1 MKKCMHVLIGLT
13 AALLFAAA
21 MSSCKG
27 AVSQTDAAASAA
39 TSAQDKAAVAK
50 AKAKLEI
57 GYRSGDSKESV
68 TQRLT
73 LPQTVDG
80 CPGITV
86 TWASSEPKA
95 VASDGTVTRS
105 HADKKVT
112 LTATLKKNAE
122 ADKKAFT
129 VTVLKTN
136 AAVQEAE
143 KAKEKL
149 EISYVS
155 GDSKDAVTQD
165 LTLPVTVSGFTG
177 VSVTWQSDNPDILKN
192 DGTVTRPDLDTTVT
206 LTATLEKNGE
216 KTKKTFTVTVKGTAA
231 EWIEEK
237 LKHAGVQPLVIS
249 GTAAE
254 VTLSGSEEV
263 TWTSNQPAVIDVQ
276 GKHDGPC
283 AVTKPT
289 GTASVSVI
297 LTATVT
303 KAGLKKEKS
312 FTVVVYPENSI
323 LDIDKLLTAIA
334 LPAETE
340 TDIPLPKTID
350 GIAET
355 SITWQSDK
363 ADVLSIDKSDGKVTG
378 KITRKEQDE
387 TVGLTAT
394 LSYKGAERQKTF
406 TVTVRRDYDKA
417 AVKNAFEKLGIGYT
431 SGNSESSV
439 TENLE
444 LLENIAG
451 VSITWKSDRP
461 ETVKDDGTVIRPAET
476 DIQVTLTATLTKGQ
490 ATKQKTFTVTVL
502 RDQDKLDVK
511 TAYDKLEIGYKT
523 GDKPDKVTQNLT
535 LPKTVAEAAG
545 VSITWKSDKPETVK
559 DDGTVI
565 RPAET
570 DIQVTLTAT
579 LTKGKAAEQ
588 KAFTVTV
595 LHDQDKLDVKTAY
608 NKLEIGY
615 ETGDSKD
622 AVRHKLTLS
631 KTVAEAAGVAVTWK
645 SNKPETVKDD
655 GTVIR
660 PAEAD
665 IQVTLTATLTK
676 GQATKQKTF
685 TVTVLRDQDIAD
697 LESALNKL
705 KIGYKYQGDS
715 ECWVRGDLMLP
726 DKVDG
731 FTGVA
736 VTWESNNTD
745 IIKND
750 GKVTRPDL
758 DTKVT
763 LTATL
768 KKNKAEIKKPFTVMV
783 VGIAGAQVDQ
793 AFRAATVTPLAI
805 QKSQYQ
811 ITLSGSSEPTLSAL
825 LTWTSSHPDVIGVKG
840 KPSGT
845 YPVTPPAE
853 KTIVTLTAKAEKA
866 GIAKEKNFTVT
877 VFPENSN
884 PSLDEWFD
892 AAIPK
897 EVTTDIDLP
906 ANYDGTS
913 ATAITWTSGNEQAIR
928 IEESPHKAVIMRELR
943 DVPVTLT
950 AKLTYNGETAEKK
963 FTVTVKRV
971 TKITHRGPSREGE
984 LLTAYTFT
992 DAAIMYEWDSKVDKA
1007 DLTYKRGA
1015 YYAFS
1020 DLNLSNHTFTARKT
1034 HKRINDGRWVEIGSA
1049 AYRQDY
1055 MGIIEA
1061 FKQLAQLTKKDS
1073 ISLQDLKAAVSL
1085 AGFTFSEDKEKL
1097 FYGLQNTMGLVTG
1110 EYDAFVTLSPQAQT
1124 EMIKEQIDT
1133 YRKFMAVGYNLA
1145 ETASWDEVLPAWK
1158 GGLENEM
1165 LRTEAKD
1172 TLSFKYRYTLTRTPG
1187 TDTYTFKAS
1196 ALYDS
1201 TKTWFNQCG
1210 KYKSDDDKIK
1220 LAVDN
1225 GYDSFGYNG
1234 ESYKIKLNAEGT
1246 HLEGKAYS
1254 SGQTV
1259 TAAISDNRNGTISVT
1274 VEGVP
1279 YVLSFSSYQI
1289 SD

>member
-27 AVSQTDAAASAA
+27 AVSQTDAAASAD

-86 TWASSEPKA
+86 TWESSEPKA

-165 LTLPVTVSGFTG
+165 LTLPAAVSGFT
-177 VSVTWQSDNPDILKN
+177 
-192 DGTVTRPDLDTTVT
+192 
-206 LTATLEKNGE
+206 
-216 KTKKTFTVTVKGTAA
+216 
-231 EWIEEK
+231 
-237 LKHAGVQPLVIS
+237 
-249 GTAAE
+249 
-254 VTLSGSEEV
+254 
-263 TWTSNQPAVIDVQ
+263 
-276 GKHDGPC
+276 
-283 AVTKPT
+283 
-289 GTASVSVI
+289 
-297 LTATVT
+297 
-303 KAGLKKEKS
+303 
-312 FTVVVYPENSI
+312 
-323 LDIDKLLTAIA
+323 
-334 LPAETE
+334 
-340 TDIPLPKTID
+340 
-350 GIAET
+350 
-355 SITWQSDK
+355 
-363 ADVLSIDKSDGKVTG
+363 
-378 KITRKEQDE
+378 
-387 TVGLTAT
+387 
-394 LSYKGAERQKTF
+394 
-406 TVTVRRDYDKA
+406 
-417 AVKNAFEKLGIGYT
+417 
-431 SGNSESSV
+431 
-439 TENLE
+439 
-444 LLENIAG
+444 
-451 VSITWKSDRP
+451 
-461 ETVKDDGTVIRPAET
+461 
-476 DIQVTLTATLTKGQ
+476 
-490 ATKQKTFTVTVL
+490 
-502 RDQDKLDVK
+502 
-511 TAYDKLEIGYKT
+511 
-523 GDKPDKVTQNLT
+523 
-535 LPKTVAEAAG
+535 G

-622 AVRHKLTLS
+622 AVRHKLTLP
-631 KTVAEAAGVAVTWK
+631 KTVAEAAGVSITWQ
-645 SNKPETVKDD
+645 SDKPETVKDD

-676 GQATKQKTF
+676 GQVTKQKTF

-697 LESALNKL
+697 LESALKKL
-705 KIGYKYQGDS
+705 KIGYNQDDRERCVK
-715 ECWVRGDLMLP
+715 GDLMLP

-768 KKNKAEIKKPFTVMV
+768 KKNKAEIKKPFTVKV
-783 VGIAGAQVDQ
+783 VGIARQQVDQ

-805 QKSQYQ
+805 QKSHSLYQ

-825 LTWTSSHPDVIGVKG
+825 LTWTSSHPAVIDVKG

-913 ATAITWTSGNEQAIR
+913 ATAITWTSSNDAALKVQGSKGCIMPDLVDQ
-928 IEESPHKAVIMRELR
+928 PVI
-943 DVPVTLT
+943 LT
-950 AKLTYNGETAEKK
+950 AKLTYNSKAIEKHISI
-963 FTVTVKRV
+963 TVKRLTRMENSFTNGDGHFISDIIDFPDNEIV
-971 TKITHRGPSREGE
+971 ITKEVRNGNTGE
-984 LLTAYTFT
+984 TKK
-992 DAAIMYEWDSKVDKA
+992 S
-1007 DLTYKRGA
+1007 GA
-1015 YYAFS
+1015 RFSYS
-1020 DLNLSNHTFTARKT
+1020 DLDIPHKRFKVKGTHLLSNNGT
-1034 HKRINDGRWVEIGSA
+1034 WVAIGSA
-1049 AYRQDY
+1049 EHRQVLEAQLEEGAPYRKLDKLFNRPRITLRDFDGLFSRPQESEQKLFDIMHEWHPLSVSSY
-1055 MGIIEA
+1055 NA
-1061 FKQLAQLTKKDS
+1061 FKKLSETEQTGVLKKWLDG
-1073 ISLQDLKAAVSL
+1073 VR
-1085 AGFTFSEDKEKL
+1085 
-1097 FYGLQNTMGLVTG
+1097 
-1110 EYDAFVTLSPQAQT
+1110 
-1124 EMIKEQIDT
+1124 KEQ
-1133 YRKFMAVGYNLA
+1133 ALA
-1145 ETASWDEVLPAWK
+1145 ESLPETASWEDILLIEVDDRLNKEKQKASPK
-1158 GGLENEM
+1158 IYEYKIEGSNGSY
-1165 LRTEAKD
+1165 RFEA
-1172 TLSFKYRYTLTRTPG
+1172 
-1187 TDTYTFKAS
+1187 YTFYEKG
-1196 ALYDS
+1196 
-1201 TKTWFNQCG
+1201 KKWFEHGHYSGN
-1210 KYKSDDDKIK
+1210 
-1220 LAVDN
+1220 DN
-1225 GYDSFGYNG
+1225 GKEIWFENHSLTFSYDKKLYVG
-1234 ESYKIKLNAEGT
+1234 KLNSDGT
-1246 HLEGKAYS
+1246 QFTGTGKKADGS
-1254 SGQTV
+1254 SESITV
-1259 TAAISDNRNGTISVT
+1259 TITDNQNGTITIQVNGHT
-1274 VEGVP
+1274 HTLNFQGNRLEAG
-1279 YVLSFSSYQI
+1279 Y
-1289 SD
+1289 

>member
-27 AVSQTDAAASAA
+27 AVSQTDAAASAD

-86 TWASSEPKA
+86 TWESSEPKA

-112 LTATLKKNAE
+112 LTATLKKNA
-122 ADKKAFT
+122 ATDKKAFT

-165 LTLPVTVSGFTG
+165 LTLPATVSGFTG
-177 VSVTWQSDNPDILKN
+177 VSITWKSDKPETVKD
-192 DGTVTRPDLDTTVT
+192 DGTVIRPDLDTTVT

-237 LKHAGVQPLVIS
+237 LKNAGVQPLVIS

-276 GKHDGPC
+276 GKHEGTC

-334 LPAETE
+334 LLAETE

-363 ADVLSIDKSDGKVTG
+363 ADVLSIIDTSDGKVTG

-444 LLENIAG
+444 L
-451 VSITWKSDRP
+451 P
-461 ETVKDDGTVIRPAET
+461 ETI
-476 DIQVTLTATLTKGQ
+476 
-490 ATKQKTFTVTVL
+490 
-502 RDQDKLDVK
+502 
-511 TAYDKLEIGYKT
+511 
-523 GDKPDKVTQNLT
+523 
-535 LPKTVAEAAG
+535 AG

-565 RPAET
+565 RPVEA

-579 LTKGKAAEQ
+579 LTKGQATKQ
-588 KAFTVTV
+588 KVFTVTV

-631 KTVAEAAGVAVTWK
+631 KTVAEAAGVSITWK

-655 GTVIR
+655 GTVI
-660 PAEAD
+660 
-665 IQVTLTATLTK
+665 
-676 GQATKQKTF
+676 
-685 TVTVLRDQDIAD
+685 
-697 LESALNKL
+697 
-705 KIGYKYQGDS
+705 
-715 ECWVRGDLMLP
+715 
-726 DKVDG
+726 
-731 FTGVA
+731 
-736 VTWESNNTD
+736 
-745 IIKND
+745 
-750 GKVTRPDL
+750 RPDL

-768 KKNKAEIKKPFTVMV
+768 KKNKAEIKKPFTVRV
-783 VGIAGAQVDQ
+783 VGIAGEQVDQ
-793 AFRAATVTPLAI
+793 AFRAATVTPLVI
-805 QKSQYQ
+805 QKSHSLYQ

-825 LTWTSSHPDVIGVKG
+825 LTWTSSHPAVIGVKG

-884 PSLDEWFD
+884 PSLDDWFD

-906 ANYDGTS
+906 ENYDGTS
-913 ATAITWTSGNEQAIR
+913 ATAITWTSSNDAALKVQG
-928 IEESPHKAVIMRELR
+928 SKGCIMPDLV
-943 DVPVTLT
+943 DQPVTLT
-950 AKLTYNGETAEKK
+950 AKLTYNSRSITKEISI
-963 FTVTVKRV
+963 TVKR
-971 TKITHRGPSREGE
+971 
-984 LLTAYTFT
+984 LTRMENSFTNGNGHFISDIIDFT
-992 DAAIMYEWDSKVDKA
+992 DNEITITKEIQNGNTGETKKSGARFSYTDLDIPHKRFKA
-1007 DLTYKRGA
+1007 KGTHL
-1015 YYAFS
+1015 
-1020 DLNLSNHTFTARKT
+1020 LSN
-1034 HKRINDGRWVEIGSA
+1034 DGTWVAIGSA
-1049 AYRQDY
+1049 EHRQVLGARQEEGVPYRK
-1055 MGIIEA
+1055 
-1061 FKQLAQLTKKDS
+1061 F
-1073 ISLQDLKAAVSL
+1073 
-1085 AGFTFSEDKEKL
+1085 EKL
-1097 FYGLQNTMGLVTG
+1097 FNRPRITLRDFDGLFSRPQESEQKLFDIMHEWHPLSVSSYNAFKKLSETEQTG
-1110 EYDAFVTLSPQAQT
+1110 VLKKWIDGVR
-1124 EMIKEQIDT
+1124 KEQ
-1133 YRKFMAVGYNLA
+1133 ALA
-1145 ETASWDEVLPAWK
+1145 DSLPETASWEDI
-1158 GGLENEM
+1158 
-1165 LRTEAKD
+1165 LRKALDDWFNHDKQKASPKIYEYKIRGSNGSYKFEA
-1172 TLSFKYRYTLTRTPG
+1172 
-1187 TDTYTFKAS
+1187 YTFYEKG
-1196 ALYDS
+1196 
-1201 TKTWFNQCG
+1201 KKWFEYGHYVGN
-1210 KYKSDDDKIK
+1210 
-1220 LAVDN
+1220 DN
-1225 GYDSFGYNG
+1225 GKEIWFEENHGLKFSYDKKLYLG
-1234 ESYKIKLNAEGT
+1234 KLNSDGT
-1246 HLEGKAYS
+1246 QFTGTGKKADGS
-1254 SGQTV
+1254 SESITV
-1259 TAAISDNRNGTISVT
+1259 TITDNQDGTITIRVNGHT
-1274 VEGVP
+1274 HTLKFQGNELKAG
-1279 YVLSFSSYQI
+1279 Y
-1289 SD
+1289 

>member
-27 AVSQTDAAASAA
+27 AVSQTDVTAPAD
-39 TSAQDKAAVAK
+39 TLAQDKAAVAK

-86 TWASSEPKA
+86 TWESSEPKA

-165 LTLPVTVSGFTG
+165 LTLPATVSGFTD
-177 VSVTWQSDNPDILKN
+177 VSITWKSDKPETVKD

-237 LKHAGVQPLVIS
+237 LKNAGVQPLVIS

-254 VTLSGSEEV
+254 VTLSGSQEV

-276 GKHDGPC
+276 GKHEGTC

-363 ADVLSIDKSDGKVTG
+363 ADVLSIIDTSDGKVTG

-444 LLENIAG
+444 LPETIAG
-451 VSITWKSDRP
+451 VSITWKSNKP

-502 RDQDKLDVK
+502 RDQD
-511 TAYDKLEIGYKT
+511 
-523 GDKPDKVTQNLT
+523 
-535 LPKTVAEAAG
+535 
-545 VSITWKSDKPETVK
+545 
-559 DDGTVI
+559 
-565 RPAET
+565 
-570 DIQVTLTAT
+570 
-579 LTKGKAAEQ
+579 
-588 KAFTVTV
+588 
-595 LHDQDKLDVKTAY
+595 
-608 NKLEIGY
+608 
-615 ETGDSKD
+615 
-622 AVRHKLTLS
+622 
-631 KTVAEAAGVAVTWK
+631 
-645 SNKPETVKDD
+645 
-655 GTVIR
+655 
-660 PAEAD
+660 
-665 IQVTLTATLTK
+665 
-676 GQATKQKTF
+676 
-685 TVTVLRDQDIAD
+685 IAD
-697 LESALNKL
+697 LESALKKL
-705 KIGYKYQGDS
+705 KIGYKYQWDRES
-715 ECWVRGDLMLP
+715 CVTGDLMLP

-768 KKNKAEIKKPFTVMV
+768 KKNKAEIKKPFTVKV
-783 VGIAGAQVDQ
+783 VGIAGEQVDQ

-805 QKSQYQ
+805 QKSPYQ
-811 ITLSGSSEPTLSAL
+811 ITLSGSSDPTLSAL
-825 LTWTSSHPDVIGVKG
+825 LTWTSSHPAVIGVKG

-913 ATAITWTSGNEQAIR
+913 ATAITWTSSNDAALKVQGSKGCIMPDLVDQ
-928 IEESPHKAVIMRELR
+928 PVI
-943 DVPVTLT
+943 LT
-950 AKLTYNGETAEKK
+950 AKLTYNSKAIEKHISI
-963 FTVTVKRV
+963 TVKR
-971 TKITHRGPSREGE
+971 
-984 LLTAYTFT
+984 LTRMENSFTNGDGHFISDIIDFT
-992 DAAIMYEWDSKVDKA
+992 DNEITITKEIQDGNTGEPKKFSTRFSYTDLDIPHKRFKA
-1007 DLTYKRGA
+1007 KGTHL
-1015 YYAFS
+1015 
-1020 DLNLSNHTFTARKT
+1020 LSNNGT
-1034 HKRINDGRWVEIGSA
+1034 WVAIGSA
-1049 AYRQDY
+1049 EHRQVLGAQLEEGAPYRKLDKLFNRPRITLRDFDGLFSRPQESEQKLFDIMHEWHPLSVSSY
-1055 MGIIEA
+1055 NA
-1061 FKQLAQLTKKDS
+1061 FKKLSETEQTGVLKKWLDG
-1073 ISLQDLKAAVSL
+1073 VR
-1085 AGFTFSEDKEKL
+1085 
-1097 FYGLQNTMGLVTG
+1097 
-1110 EYDAFVTLSPQAQT
+1110 
-1124 EMIKEQIDT
+1124 KEQ
-1133 YRKFMAVGYNLA
+1133 ALA
-1145 ETASWDEVLPAWK
+1145 ESLPETASWEDILLKEVDDRLNREKQKASPK
-1158 GGLENEM
+1158 IYEYKIEGSNGSY
-1165 LRTEAKD
+1165 RFEA
-1172 TLSFKYRYTLTRTPG
+1172 
-1187 TDTYTFKAS
+1187 YTFYEKG
-1196 ALYDS
+1196 
-1201 TKTWFNQCG
+1201 KKWFEHGHYSGN
-1210 KYKSDDDKIK
+1210 
-1220 LAVDN
+1220 DN
-1225 GYDSFGYNG
+1225 GKEIWFENHGLTFSYDKKLYVG
-1234 ESYKIKLNAEGT
+1234 KLNSDGT
-1246 HLEGKAYS
+1246 QFTGTGRKADDS
-1254 SGQTV
+1254 SESITV
-1259 TAAISDNRNGTISVT
+1259 TITDNQNGTISIQVNGHT
-1274 VEGVP
+1274 HTLNFQGNRLEAG
-1279 YVLSFSSYQI
+1279 Y
-1289 SD
+1289 

>member
-27 AVSQTDAAASAA
+27 AVSQTDAAASADI
-39 TSAQDKAAVAK
+39 SAQDKAAVAK

-86 TWASSEPKA
+86 TWESSEPKA

-165 LTLPVTVSGFTG
+165 LTLPATVSGFTD
-177 VSVTWQSDNPDILKN
+177 VSITWKSDKPETVKD
-192 DGTVTRPDLDTTVT
+192 DGTVIRPDLDTTVT

-237 LKHAGVQPLVIS
+237 LKNAGVQPLVIS

-276 GKHDGPC
+276 GKHEGTC

-312 FTVVVYPENSI
+312 FTVVVYPENST

-363 ADVLSIDKSDGKVTG
+363 ADVLSIDTSGSEVTG

-387 TVGLTAT
+387 TVRLTAT

-444 LLENIAG
+444 LLENIDG
-451 VSITWKSDRP
+451 VAVTWKS
-461 ETVKDDGTVIRPAET
+461 
-476 DIQVTLTATLTKGQ
+476 
-490 ATKQKTFTVTVL
+490 
-502 RDQDKLDVK
+502 
-511 TAYDKLEIGYKT
+511 
-523 GDKPDKVTQNLT
+523 N
-535 LPKTVAEAAG
+535 
-545 VSITWKSDKPETVK
+545 KPETVK

-615 ETGDSKD
+615 KTGDKPD
-622 AVRHKLTLS
+622 KVTQNLTLP
-631 KTVAEAAGVAVTWK
+631 KIVAEAAGVSITWK

-660 PAEAD
+660 PAETD

-697 LESALNKL
+697 LESALKKL
-705 KIGYKYQGDS
+705 KIGYKNQWDS
-715 ECWVRGDLMLP
+715 ERWVTGDLMLP

-768 KKNKAEIKKPFTVMV
+768 KKNKAEIKKPFTVRV
-783 VGIAGAQVDQ
+783 VGIAGEQVDQ
-793 AFRAATVTPLAI
+793 AFRAATVTPLVI
-805 QKSQYQ
+805 QKSPYQ
-811 ITLSGSSEPTLSAL
+811 ITLSGSSDPTLSAL
-825 LTWTSSHPDVIGVKG
+825 LTWTSSHPAVIGVKG

-845 YPVTPPAE
+845 YPVTSPAE

-971 TKITHRGPSREGE
+971 TKITHRGPSKEGE

-992 DAAIMYEWDSKVDKA
+992 DAAIMYEYDSKVDKT

-1020 DLNLSNHTFTARKT
+1020 DLDLSKHTFTAHKT

-1055 MGIIEA
+1055 MGIIEG
-1061 FKQLAQLTKKDS
+1061 FKQLAQLTKKDN

-1085 AGFTFSEDKEKL
+1085 IGFTFSEDKEKL

-1124 EMIKEQIDT
+1124 EMIKEQIDR
-1133 YRKFMAVGYNLA
+1133 YRKFMAGEYNLA

-1158 GGLENEM
+1158 GDLENKM

-1187 TDTYTFKAS
+1187 TDTYTFNAF

-1210 KYKSDDDKIK
+1210 KYKSDDGKIK

-1234 ESYKIKLNAEGT
+1234 KSYKIKLNAEGT

-1259 TAAISDNRNGTISVT
+1259 TAAIRDNRDGTISVT
-1274 VEGVP
+1274 VEGVI
-1279 YVLSFSSYQI
+1279 YELSFSSYQI
-1289 SD
+1289 

>member
-1 MKKCMHVLIGLT
+1 M
-13 AALLFAAA
+13 
-21 MSSCKG
+21 
-27 AVSQTDAAASAA
+27 
-39 TSAQDKAAVAK
+39 
-50 AKAKLEI
+50 
-57 GYRSGDSKESV
+57 
-68 TQRLT
+68 
-73 LPQTVDG
+73 
-80 CPGITV
+80 
-86 TWASSEPKA
+86 
-95 VASDGTVTRS
+95 
-105 HADKKVT
+105 
-112 LTATLKKNAE
+112 
-122 ADKKAFT
+122 
-129 VTVLKTN
+129 
-136 AAVQEAE
+136 
-143 KAKEKL
+143 
-149 EISYVS
+149 
-155 GDSKDAVTQD
+155 
-165 LTLPVTVSGFTG
+165 
-177 VSVTWQSDNPDILKN
+177 
-192 DGTVTRPDLDTTVT
+192 
-206 LTATLEKNGE
+206 
-216 KTKKTFTVTVKGTAA
+216 
-231 EWIEEK
+231 
-237 LKHAGVQPLVIS
+237 
-249 GTAAE
+249 
-254 VTLSGSEEV
+254 
-263 TWTSNQPAVIDVQ
+263 
-276 GKHDGPC
+276 
-283 AVTKPT
+283 
-289 GTASVSVI
+289 
-297 LTATVT
+297 
-303 KAGLKKEKS
+303 
-312 FTVVVYPENSI
+312 
-323 LDIDKLLTAIA
+323 
-334 LPAETE
+334 
-340 TDIPLPKTID
+340 
-350 GIAET
+350 
-355 SITWQSDK
+355 
-363 ADVLSIDKSDGKVTG
+363 
-378 KITRKEQDE
+378 
-387 TVGLTAT
+387 
-394 LSYKGAERQKTF
+394 
-406 TVTVRRDYDKA
+406 RRDYDKA

-444 LLENIAG
+444 LPETIAG
-451 VSITWKSDRP
+451 VSI
-461 ETVKDDGTVIRPAET
+461 
-476 DIQVTLTATLTKGQ
+476 
-490 ATKQKTFTVTVL
+490 
-502 RDQDKLDVK
+502 
-511 TAYDKLEIGYKT
+511 
-523 GDKPDKVTQNLT
+523 
-535 LPKTVAEAAG
+535 
-545 VSITWKSDKPETVK
+545 
-559 DDGTVI
+559 
-565 RPAET
+565 
-570 DIQVTLTAT
+570 
-579 LTKGKAAEQ
+579 
-588 KAFTVTV
+588 
-595 LHDQDKLDVKTAY
+595 
-608 NKLEIGY
+608 
-615 ETGDSKD
+615 
-622 AVRHKLTLS
+622 
-631 KTVAEAAGVAVTWK
+631 TWK

-676 GQATKQKTF
+676 GQVTKQKTF

-697 LESALNKL
+697 LESALKKL

-715 ECWVRGDLMLP
+715 EHRVTGDLMLP
-726 DKVDG
+726 DNVDG

-768 KKNKAEIKKPFTVMV
+768 KKNKAEIKKPFTVKV
-783 VGIAGAQVDQ
+783 VGIARQQVDQ

-805 QKSQYQ
+805 QKSLYQ

-825 LTWTSSHPDVIGVKG
+825 LTWTSSHPAVIDVKG
-840 KPSGT
+840 KPSDT

-913 ATAITWTSGNEQAIR
+913 ATAITWTSSNDAALKVQKSKGCIMPDLVDQ
-928 IEESPHKAVIMRELR
+928 PVI
-943 DVPVTLT
+943 LT

-971 TKITHRGPSREGE
+971 TKITHRGPSKEGE

-992 DAAIMYEWDSKVDKA
+992 DAAIMYEHDSKVDKA
-1007 DLTYKRGA
+1007 DLTYKSGA

-1034 HKRINDGRWVEIGSA
+1034 HERINDGRWVEIGSA

-1055 MGIIEA
+1055 MGIIEG
-1061 FKQLAQLTKKDS
+1061 FKQLAQLTKKDN

-1085 AGFTFSEDKEKL
+1085 IGFTFSEDKEKL

-1187 TDTYTFKAS
+1187 TDTYTFNAS

-1210 KYKSDDDKIK
+1210 KYKSDDGKIE

-1225 GYDSFGYNG
+1225 GYNSFTYNDKR
-1234 ESYKIKLNAEGT
+1234 YKIKLNAEGT

-1279 YVLSFSSYQI
+1279 YVLSFSSYKI

>member
-1 MKKCMHVLIGLT
+1 MHVLIGLT

-27 AVSQTDAAASAA
+27 AVSQTDAAASAD

-86 TWASSEPKA
+86 TWESSEPKA

-112 LTATLKKNAE
+112 LTATLKKNA
-122 ADKKAFT
+122 ATDKKAFT

-136 AAVQEAE
+136 ADVQEVE

-149 EISYVS
+149 EISYGH
-155 GDSKDAVTQD
+155 GDSKDTVTQN
-165 LTLPVTVSGFTG
+165 LTLPAAVSGFTG
-177 VSVTWQSDNPDILKN
+177 VSITWQSDNPDILQNNGK
-192 DGTVTRPDLDTTVT
+192 VTRPDMDTTIT

-237 LKHAGVQPLVIS
+237 LKNAGVQPLVIS

-276 GKHDGPC
+276 GKHEGTC

-363 ADVLSIDKSDGKVTG
+363 ADVLSIIDTSDGKVTG

-444 LLENIAG
+444 LPETIAG
-451 VSITWKSDRP
+451 VSITWKSDKP
-461 ETVKDDGTVIRPAET
+461 ETVKDDGTVIRPVEA

-490 ATKQKTFTVTVL
+490 ATKQKVFTVTVL
-502 RDQDKLDVK
+502 HDQDKLDVK
-511 TAYDKLEIGYKT
+511 TAYNKLEIGYKT

-579 LTKGKAAEQ
+579 LTKG
-588 KAFTVTV
+588 
-595 LHDQDKLDVKTAY
+595 
-608 NKLEIGY
+608 
-615 ETGDSKD
+615 
-622 AVRHKLTLS
+622 
-631 KTVAEAAGVAVTWK
+631 
-645 SNKPETVKDD
+645 
-655 GTVIR
+655 
-660 PAEAD
+660 
-665 IQVTLTATLTK
+665 
-676 GQATKQKTF
+676 QATKQKTF

-697 LESALNKL
+697 LESALKKL
-705 KIGYKYQGDS
+705 KIGYNQGDK
-715 ECWVRGDLMLP
+715 ERCVTGDLMLP

-768 KKNKAEIKKPFTVMV
+768 KKNKAEIKKPFTVRV
-783 VGIAGAQVDQ
+783 VGIAGEQVDQ
-793 AFRAATVTPLAI
+793 AFRAATVTPLVI
-805 QKSQYQ
+805 QKSHSLYQ

-825 LTWTSSHPDVIGVKG
+825 LTWTSSHPAVIGVKG

-884 PSLDEWFD
+884 PSLDDWFD

-906 ANYDGTS
+906 ENYDGTS
-913 ATAITWTSGNEQAIR
+913 ATAITWTSSNDAALKVQG
-928 IEESPHKAVIMRELR
+928 SKGCIMPDLV
-943 DVPVTLT
+943 DQPVTLT
-950 AKLTYNGETAEKK
+950 AKLTYNSQSITKEISI
-963 FTVTVKRV
+963 TVKR
-971 TKITHRGPSREGE
+971 
-984 LLTAYTFT
+984 LTRMENSFTNGNGHFISDIIDFT
-992 DAAIMYEWDSKVDKA
+992 DNEITITKEIQNGNTGETKKSGARFSYTDLDIPHKRFKA
-1007 DLTYKRGA
+1007 KGTHL
-1015 YYAFS
+1015 
-1020 DLNLSNHTFTARKT
+1020 LSN
-1034 HKRINDGRWVEIGSA
+1034 DGTWVAIGSA
-1049 AYRQDY
+1049 EHRQVLGARQEEGVPYRK
-1055 MGIIEA
+1055 
-1061 FKQLAQLTKKDS
+1061 F
-1073 ISLQDLKAAVSL
+1073 
-1085 AGFTFSEDKEKL
+1085 EKL
-1097 FYGLQNTMGLVTG
+1097 FNRPRITLRDFDGLFSRPQESEQKLFDIMHEWHPLSVSSYNAFKKLSETEQTG
-1110 EYDAFVTLSPQAQT
+1110 VLKKWIDGVR
-1124 EMIKEQIDT
+1124 KEQ
-1133 YRKFMAVGYNLA
+1133 ALA
-1145 ETASWDEVLPAWK
+1145 DSLPETASWEDI
-1158 GGLENEM
+1158 
-1165 LRTEAKD
+1165 LRKALDDWFNHDKQKASPKIYEYKIRGSNGSYKFEA
-1172 TLSFKYRYTLTRTPG
+1172 
-1187 TDTYTFKAS
+1187 YTFYEKG
-1196 ALYDS
+1196 
-1201 TKTWFNQCG
+1201 KKWFEYGHYVGN
-1210 KYKSDDDKIK
+1210 
-1220 LAVDN
+1220 DN
-1225 GYDSFGYNG
+1225 GKEIWFEENHGLKFSYDKKLYLG
-1234 ESYKIKLNAEGT
+1234 KLNSDGT
-1246 HLEGKAYS
+1246 QFTGTGKKADGS
-1254 SGQTV
+1254 SESITV
-1259 TAAISDNRNGTISVT
+1259 TITDNQDGTITIRVNGHT
-1274 VEGVP
+1274 HTLKFQGNELKAG
-1279 YVLSFSSYQI
+1279 Y
-1289 SD
+1289 

>member
-27 AVSQTDAAASAA
+27 AVSQTDAAASAD

-112 LTATLKKNAE
+112 LTAILKKNAE

-165 LTLPVTVSGFTG
+165 LTLPAAVSGFTD
-177 VSVTWQSDNPDILKN
+177 VSITWKSDKPETVKD
-192 DGTVTRPDLDTTVT
+192 DGTVIRPDLDTTVT

-237 LKHAGVQPLVIS
+237 LKNAGVQPLVIS

-276 GKHDGPC
+276 GKHEGTC

-312 FTVVVYPENSI
+312 FTVVVYPENST

-363 ADVLSIDKSDGKVTG
+363 ADVLSIDTSDGKVTG

-451 VSITWKSDRP
+451 VSITWKSDKP
-461 ETVKDDGTVIRPAET
+461 ETVKDDGTVIRSAET

-490 ATKQKTFTVTVL
+490 ATKQKIFTVTVL
-502 RDQDKLDVK
+502 RDQDRADVK
-511 TAYDKLEIGYKT
+511 TAYNKLEIGYKT
-523 GDKPDKVTQNLT
+523 GDKSDKVTQNLT

-565 RPAET
+565 RP
-570 DIQVTLTAT
+570 V
-579 LTKGKAAEQ
+579 
-588 KAFTVTV
+588 
-595 LHDQDKLDVKTAY
+595 
-608 NKLEIGY
+608 
-615 ETGDSKD
+615 
-622 AVRHKLTLS
+622 
-631 KTVAEAAGVAVTWK
+631 
-645 SNKPETVKDD
+645 
-655 GTVIR
+655 
-660 PAEAD
+660 EAD

-697 LESALNKL
+697 LESALKKL
-705 KIGYKYQGDS
+705 KIGYKNQWDN
-715 ECWVRGDLMLP
+715 ERLVRGDLILP

-768 KKNKAEIKKPFTVMV
+768 KKNKAEIKKPFTVKV
-783 VGIAGAQVDQ
+783 IGFAKEQVED
-793 AFRAATVTPLAI
+793 ALSAATVTPLVI
-805 QKSQYQ
+805 QKSHSLYQ

-825 LTWTSSHPDVIGVKG
+825 LTWTSSHPAVIDVKG

-845 YPVTPPAE
+845 YPVTSPAK

-913 ATAITWTSGNEQAIR
+913 ATAITWTSSNDAALKVQ
-928 IEESPHKAVIMRELR
+928 ESKGCIMPDLV
-943 DVPVTLT
+943 DQPVTLT
-950 AKLTYNGETAEKK
+950 AKLTYNSQDIAKPISI
-963 FTVTVKRV
+963 TVKR
-971 TKITHRGPSREGE
+971 
-984 LLTAYTFT
+984 LTRLEYSGTNGDGHFISDIIDFT
-992 DAAIMYEWDSKVDKA
+992 DNEITITKEIQDGNTGESEKFSTRFSYTDLDIPHKRFKA
-1007 DLTYKRGA
+1007 KGTHL
-1015 YYAFS
+1015 
-1020 DLNLSNHTFTARKT
+1020 LSNNGT
-1034 HKRINDGRWVEIGSA
+1034 WVAIGSA
-1049 AYRQDY
+1049 EHRQVLGARQEEGVPYRK
-1055 MGIIEA
+1055 
-1061 FKQLAQLTKKDS
+1061 F
-1073 ISLQDLKAAVSL
+1073 
-1085 AGFTFSEDKEKL
+1085 EKL
-1097 FYGLQNTMGLVTG
+1097 FNRPRITLRDFDGLFSRPQESEQKLFDIMHEWHPLSVSSYNAFKKLSETEQTG
-1110 EYDAFVTLSPQAQT
+1110 VLKKWIDGVR
-1124 EMIKEQIDT
+1124 KEQ
-1133 YRKFMAVGYNLA
+1133 ALA
-1145 ETASWDEVLPAWK
+1145 DSLPETASWEDI
-1158 GGLENEM
+1158 
-1165 LRTEAKD
+1165 LRKALDDWFNHDKQKASPKIYEYKIRGSNGSYKFEA
-1172 TLSFKYRYTLTRTPG
+1172 
-1187 TDTYTFKAS
+1187 YTFYEKG
-1196 ALYDS
+1196 
-1201 TKTWFNQCG
+1201 KKWFEYGHYVGN
-1210 KYKSDDDKIK
+1210 
-1220 LAVDN
+1220 DN
-1225 GYDSFGYNG
+1225 GKEIWFEENHGLIFSYDNKRYFG
-1234 ESYKIKLNAEGT
+1234 KLNSDGT
-1246 HLEGKAYS
+1246 EFTGKKYGS
-1254 SGQTV
+1254 SESITV
-1259 TAAISDNRNGTISVT
+1259 TITDNQNGTISIQVNGHT
-1274 VEGVP
+1274 HTLNFQGNRLEAG
-1279 YVLSFSSYQI
+1279 Y
-1289 SD
+1289 

>member
-27 AVSQTDAAASAA
+27 AVSQTDAAASAD

-86 TWASSEPKA
+86 TWESSEPKA

-105 HADKKVT
+105 HADKEVT
-112 LTATLKKNAE
+112 LTATLKKNA
-122 ADKKAFT
+122 ATDKKAFT

-136 AAVQEAE
+136 AAVQEVE

-155 GDSKDAVTQD
+155 GDSKDTVTQN
-165 LTLPVTVSGFTG
+165 LTLPAAVSGFTD
-177 VSVTWQSDNPDILKN
+177 VSITWKSDKPETVKD
-192 DGTVTRPDLDTTVT
+192 DGTVTRPDMDTTVT

-276 GKHDGPC
+276 GKHEGTC

-363 ADVLSIDKSDGKVTG
+363 ADVLSIIDTSDGKVTG

-444 LLENIAG
+444 LPETIAG
-451 VSITWKSDRP
+451 VSITWKSNKP
-461 ETVKDDGTVIRPAET
+461 ETVKDDGTVIRPVEA

-490 ATKQKTFTVTVL
+490 VTKQKV
-502 RDQDKLDVK
+502 
-511 TAYDKLEIGYKT
+511 
-523 GDKPDKVTQNLT
+523 
-535 LPKTVAEAAG
+535 
-545 VSITWKSDKPETVK
+545 
-559 DDGTVI
+559 
-565 RPAET
+565 
-570 DIQVTLTAT
+570 
-579 LTKGKAAEQ
+579 
-588 KAFTVTV
+588 FTVTV

-615 ETGDSKD
+615 KTGDSKD

-631 KTVAEAAGVAVTWK
+631 KTVAEAAGVSITWK

-676 GQATKQKTF
+676 GQVTKQKTF

-697 LESALNKL
+697 LESALKKL
-705 KIGYKYQGDS
+705 KIGYNQDDRERCVK
-715 ECWVRGDLMLP
+715 GDLMLP

-768 KKNKAEIKKPFTVMV
+768 KKNKAEIKKPFTVKV
-783 VGIAGAQVDQ
+783 VGIAGEQVDQ

-805 QKSQYQ
+805 QKSLYQ
-811 ITLSGSSEPTLSAL
+811 ITLSGSREPTLSAL
-825 LTWTSSHPDVIGVKG
+825 LTWTSSHPAVIGVKG

-913 ATAITWTSGNEQAIR
+913 ATAITWTSSNGAALNVQGSKGLIT
-928 IEESPHKAVIMRELR
+928 PDLVDQPVI
-943 DVPVTLT
+943 LT
-950 AKLTYNGETAEKK
+950 AKLTYNSQAIEKPISI
-963 FTVTVKRV
+963 TVKRLTRLENSFKNGDGNIIDFPDNEIV
-971 TKITHRGPSREGE
+971 MTKEIQDGNTGE
-984 LLTAYTFT
+984 TKK
-992 DAAIMYEWDSKVDKA
+992 I
-1007 DLTYKRGA
+1007 GA
-1015 YYAFS
+1015 RFSYS
-1020 DLNLSNHTFTARKT
+1020 DLDIPHKRFKVKGTHLLSNNGT
-1034 HKRINDGRWVEIGSA
+1034 WVAIGSA
-1049 AYRQDY
+1049 EHRQVL
-1055 MGIIEA
+1055 E
-1061 FKQLAQLTKKDS
+1061 AQLEERIPYRK
-1073 ISLQDLKAAVSL
+1073 
-1085 AGFTFSEDKEKL
+1085 FEKL
-1097 FYGLQNTMGLVTG
+1097 FNRPRITLRDFGAAFDKPLSTG
-1110 EYDAFVTLSPQAQT
+1110 EQELFDILLNWHPLSVSSYTAFKKLSETEQT
-1124 EMIKEQIDT
+1124 GVLKKWIDGVRKEQ
-1133 YRKFMAVGYNLA
+1133 ALA
-1145 ETASWDEVLPAWK
+1145 ESLPETASWEDILRK
-1158 GGLENEM
+1158 GVDDRLNKE
-1165 LRTEAKD
+1165 KQ
-1172 TLSFKYRYTLTRTPG
+1172 
-1187 TDTYTFKAS
+1187 KAS
-1196 ALYDS
+1196 PKIYEYKIEGSNGSYEFEAY
-1201 TKTWFNQCG
+1201 TVYENGKKWFEHGHYYN
-1210 KYKSDDDKIK
+1210 K
-1220 LAVDN
+1220 DN
-1225 GYDSFGYNG
+1225 GKAIWFDNYGLTFSYDKMLYVG
-1234 ESYKIKLNAEGT
+1234 KLNSDGT
-1246 HLEGKAYS
+1246 QFTGTGRKADDS
-1254 SGQTV
+1254 SESITV
-1259 TAAISDNRNGTISVT
+1259 TITDNQNGTISIQVNGHT
-1274 VEGVP
+1274 HTLNFQGNRLEAG
-1279 YVLSFSSYQI
+1279 YGLEI
-1289 SD
+1289 G

>member
-27 AVSQTDAAASAA
+27 AVSQTDAAASAD

-86 TWASSEPKA
+86 TWESSEPKA

-112 LTATLKKNAE
+112 LTATLKKNA
-122 ADKKAFT
+122 ATDKKAFT

-136 AAVQEAE
+136 ADVQEVE

-149 EISYVS
+149 EISYGH
-155 GDSKDAVTQD
+155 GDSKDTVTQN
-165 LTLPVTVSGFTG
+165 LTLPAAVSGFTG
-177 VSVTWQSDNPDILKN
+177 VSITWQSDNPDILQNNGK
-192 DGTVTRPDLDTTVT
+192 VTRPDMDTTIT

-237 LKHAGVQPLVIS
+237 LKNAGVQPLVIS

-276 GKHDGPC
+276 GKHEGTC

-363 ADVLSIDKSDGKVTG
+363 ADVLSIIDTSDGKVTG

-444 LLENIAG
+444 LPETIAG
-451 VSITWKSDRP
+451 VSITWKSDKP
-461 ETVKDDGTVIRPAET
+461 ETVKDDGTVIRPVEA

-490 ATKQKTFTVTVL
+490 ATKQKVFTVTVL
-502 RDQDKLDVK
+502 HDQDKLDVK
-511 TAYDKLEIGYKT
+511 TAYNKLEIGYKT

-579 LTKGKAAEQ
+579 LTKG
-588 KAFTVTV
+588 
-595 LHDQDKLDVKTAY
+595 
-608 NKLEIGY
+608 
-615 ETGDSKD
+615 
-622 AVRHKLTLS
+622 
-631 KTVAEAAGVAVTWK
+631 
-645 SNKPETVKDD
+645 
-655 GTVIR
+655 
-660 PAEAD
+660 
-665 IQVTLTATLTK
+665 
-676 GQATKQKTF
+676 QATKQKTF

-697 LESALNKL
+697 LESALKKL
-705 KIGYKYQGDS
+705 KIGYNQGDK
-715 ECWVRGDLMLP
+715 ERCVTGDLMLP

-768 KKNKAEIKKPFTVMV
+768 KKNKAEIKKPFTVRV
-783 VGIAGAQVDQ
+783 VGIAGEQVDQ
-793 AFRAATVTPLAI
+793 AFRAATVTPLVI
-805 QKSQYQ
+805 QKSHSLYQ

-825 LTWTSSHPDVIGVKG
+825 LTWTSSHPAVIGVKG

-884 PSLDEWFD
+884 PSLDDWFD

-906 ANYDGTS
+906 ENYDGTS
-913 ATAITWTSGNEQAIR
+913 ATAITWTSSNDAALKVQG
-928 IEESPHKAVIMRELR
+928 SKGCIMPDLV
-943 DVPVTLT
+943 DQPVTLT
-950 AKLTYNGETAEKK
+950 AKLTYNSQSITKEISI
-963 FTVTVKRV
+963 TVKR
-971 TKITHRGPSREGE
+971 
-984 LLTAYTFT
+984 LTRMENSFTNGNGHFISDIIDFT
-992 DAAIMYEWDSKVDKA
+992 DNEITITKEIQNGNTGETKKSGARFSYTDLDIPHKRFKA
-1007 DLTYKRGA
+1007 KGTHL
-1015 YYAFS
+1015 
-1020 DLNLSNHTFTARKT
+1020 LSN
-1034 HKRINDGRWVEIGSA
+1034 DGTWVAIGSA
-1049 AYRQDY
+1049 EHRQVLGARQEEGVPYRK
-1055 MGIIEA
+1055 
-1061 FKQLAQLTKKDS
+1061 F
-1073 ISLQDLKAAVSL
+1073 
-1085 AGFTFSEDKEKL
+1085 EKL
-1097 FYGLQNTMGLVTG
+1097 FNRPRITLRDFDGLFSRPQESEQKLFDIMHEWHPLSVSSYNAFKKLSETEQTG
-1110 EYDAFVTLSPQAQT
+1110 VLKKWIDGVR
-1124 EMIKEQIDT
+1124 KEQ
-1133 YRKFMAVGYNLA
+1133 ALA
-1145 ETASWDEVLPAWK
+1145 DSLPETASWEDI
-1158 GGLENEM
+1158 
-1165 LRTEAKD
+1165 LRKALDDWFNHDKQKASPKIYEYKIRGSNGSYKFEA
-1172 TLSFKYRYTLTRTPG
+1172 
-1187 TDTYTFKAS
+1187 YTFYEKG
-1196 ALYDS
+1196 
-1201 TKTWFNQCG
+1201 KKWFEYGHYVGN
-1210 KYKSDDDKIK
+1210 
-1220 LAVDN
+1220 DN
-1225 GYDSFGYNG
+1225 GKEIWFEENHGLKFSYDKKLYLG
-1234 ESYKIKLNAEGT
+1234 KLNSDGT
-1246 HLEGKAYS
+1246 QFTGTGKKADGS
-1254 SGQTV
+1254 SESITV
-1259 TAAISDNRNGTISVT
+1259 TITDNQDGTITIRVNGHT
-1274 VEGVP
+1274 HTLKFQGNELKAG
-1279 YVLSFSSYQI
+1279 Y
-1289 SD
+1289 

>member
-1 MKKCMHVLIGLT
+1 MHVLIGLT

-27 AVSQTDAAASAA
+27 AVSQTDAAASAD

-86 TWASSEPKA
+86 TWESSEPKA

-105 HADKKVT
+105 H
-112 LTATLKKNAE
+112 

-165 LTLPVTVSGFTG
+165 LTLPAAVSGFTD
-177 VSVTWQSDNPDILKN
+177 VSITWKSDKPETVKD

-276 GKHDGPC
+276 GKHEGTC

-363 ADVLSIDKSDGKVTG
+363 ADVLSIIDTSDGKVTG

-394 LSYKGAERQKTF
+394 LSYKGAKRQKTF

-444 LLENIAG
+444 L
-451 VSITWKSDRP
+451 P
-461 ETVKDDGTVIRPAET
+461 ETI
-476 DIQVTLTATLTKGQ
+476 
-490 ATKQKTFTVTVL
+490 
-502 RDQDKLDVK
+502 
-511 TAYDKLEIGYKT
+511 
-523 GDKPDKVTQNLT
+523 
-535 LPKTVAEAAG
+535 AG

-565 RPAET
+565 RPVET

-579 LTKGKAAEQ
+579 LTKG
-588 KAFTVTV
+588 
-595 LHDQDKLDVKTAY
+595 
-608 NKLEIGY
+608 
-615 ETGDSKD
+615 
-622 AVRHKLTLS
+622 
-631 KTVAEAAGVAVTWK
+631 
-645 SNKPETVKDD
+645 
-655 GTVIR
+655 
-660 PAEAD
+660 
-665 IQVTLTATLTK
+665 QV
-676 GQATKQKTF
+676 TKQKTF

-697 LESALNKL
+697 LESALKKL
-705 KIGYKYQGDS
+705 KIGYKYQWDN
-715 ECWVRGDLMLP
+715 ERCVKGDLMLP

-768 KKNKAEIKKPFTVMV
+768 KKNKAEIKKPFTVKV
-783 VGIAGAQVDQ
+783 VGIAGEQVDQ

-805 QKSQYQ
+805 QKSLYQ

-825 LTWTSSHPDVIGVKG
+825 LTWTSSHPAVIGVKG

-884 PSLDEWFD
+884 PSLDDWFD

-906 ANYDGTS
+906 ENYDGTS

-971 TKITHRGPSREGE
+971 TKITHRGPSKEGE

-992 DAAIMYEWDSKVDKA
+992 DAAIMYEYDSKVDKT

-1020 DLNLSNHTFTARKT
+1020 DLDLSKHTFTAHKT

-1055 MGIIEA
+1055 MGIIEG
-1061 FKQLAQLTKKDS
+1061 FKQLAQLTKKDN

-1085 AGFTFSEDKEKL
+1085 IGFTFSEDKEKL

-1124 EMIKEQIDT
+1124 EMIKEQIDR
-1133 YRKFMAVGYNLA
+1133 YRKFMAGEYNLA

-1158 GGLENEM
+1158 GDLENKM

-1187 TDTYTFKAS
+1187 TDTYTFNAF

-1210 KYKSDDDKIK
+1210 KYKSDDGKIK

-1234 ESYKIKLNAEGT
+1234 KSYKIKLNAEGT

-1259 TAAISDNRNGTISVT
+1259 TAAIRDNRDGTISVT
-1274 VEGVP
+1274 VEGVI
-1279 YVLSFSSYQI
+1279 YELSFSSYQI
-1289 SD
+1289 

>member
-1 MKKCMHVLIGLT
+1 MHVLIGLT

-27 AVSQTDAAASAA
+27 AVSQTDAAASAD

-73 LPQTVDG
+73 LPQTVDD

-86 TWASSEPKA
+86 TWESSEPKA

-165 LTLPVTVSGFTG
+165 LTLPATVSGFTG

-237 LKHAGVQPLVIS
+237 LKNAGVQPLVIS

-276 GKHDGPC
+276 GKHEGTC

-355 SITWQSDK
+355 SITWQSNK
-363 ADVLSIDKSDGKVTG
+363 ADVLSIIDTSDGKVTG

-444 LLENIAG
+444 LPETIAG
-451 VSITWKSDRP
+451 VSITWKSDKP
-461 ETVKDDGTVIRPAET
+461 ETVKDDGTVIRPVEA

-490 ATKQKTFTVTVL
+490 VTKQKVFTVTVL
-502 RDQDKLDVK
+502 HDQDKLDVK
-511 TAYDKLEIGYKT
+511 TAYNKLEIGYET
-523 GDKPDKVTQNLT
+523 GDSKDAVRHKLT

-579 LTKGKAAEQ
+579 LTKG
-588 KAFTVTV
+588 
-595 LHDQDKLDVKTAY
+595 
-608 NKLEIGY
+608 
-615 ETGDSKD
+615 
-622 AVRHKLTLS
+622 
-631 KTVAEAAGVAVTWK
+631 
-645 SNKPETVKDD
+645 
-655 GTVIR
+655 
-660 PAEAD
+660 
-665 IQVTLTATLTK
+665 
-676 GQATKQKTF
+676 QATKQKTF

-697 LESALNKL
+697 LESALKKL
-705 KIGYKYQGDS
+705 KIGYKNQWDK
-715 ECWVRGDLMLP
+715 ERCVTGDLMLP

-768 KKNKAEIKKPFTVMV
+768 KKNKAEIKKPFTVRV
-783 VGIAGAQVDQ
+783 VGIAGEQVDQ
-793 AFRAATVTPLAI
+793 ALSAATVTPLAI
-805 QKSQYQ
+805 QKSLYQ

-825 LTWTSSHPDVIGVKG
+825 LTWTSSHPAVIGVKG
-840 KPSGT
+840 KPSDT

-913 ATAITWTSGNEQAIR
+913 ATAITWTSSNDAALKVQ
-928 IEESPHKAVIMRELR
+928 ESKGCIMPDLVDQPVI
-943 DVPVTLT
+943 LT
-950 AKLTYNGETAEKK
+950 AKLTYNSQAIEKPISI
-963 FTVTVKRV
+963 TVKR
-971 TKITHRGPSREGE
+971 
-984 LLTAYTFT
+984 LTRLEDSFTNGDGHFISDIIDFT
-992 DAAIMYEWDSKVDKA
+992 DNEITITKEIQDGNTGETRKGGTRFSY
-1007 DLTYKRGA
+1007 
-1015 YYAFS
+1015 S
-1020 DLNLSNHTFTARKT
+1020 DLDIPHKRFKAKGTHLLSNNGT
-1034 HKRINDGRWVEIGSA
+1034 WVAIGSA
-1049 AYRQDY
+1049 EHRQILGAQQEEGVPYRK
-1055 MGIIEA
+1055 
-1061 FKQLAQLTKKDS
+1061 F
-1073 ISLQDLKAAVSL
+1073 
-1085 AGFTFSEDKEKL
+1085 EKL
-1097 FYGLQNTMGLVTG
+1097 FNRPRITLRDFDGLFSQPQESEQKLFDIMHEWCPLSVSSYNAFKKLSETEQTG
-1110 EYDAFVTLSPQAQT
+1110 VLKKWIDGVR
-1124 EMIKEQIDT
+1124 KEQ
-1133 YRKFMAVGYNLA
+1133 ALA
-1145 ETASWDEVLPAWK
+1145 DSLPETASWEDILRK
-1158 GGLENEM
+1158 GL
-1165 LRTEAKD
+1165 D
-1172 TLSFKYRYTLTRTPG
+1172 
-1187 TDTYTFKAS
+1187 D
-1196 ALYDS
+1196 
-1201 TKTWFNQCG
+1201 WFNQEKQKASPKIYEYEISGSNGSYEFEAYTFYEKG
-1210 KYKSDDDKIK
+1210 KKWFEHGHY
-1220 LAVDN
+1220 LGNDN
-1225 GYDSFGYNG
+1225 GKKIWFDNHGLTFSYDNK
-1234 ESYKIKLNAEGT
+1234 SYYGKLNSDGT
-1246 HLEGKAYS
+1246 QFTGVKEADDGS
-1254 SGQTV
+1254 SESITV
-1259 TAAISDNRNGTISVT
+1259 TITDNQDGTITIQVNGDHT
-1274 VEGVP
+1274 HTLKFQGNRLEAR
-1279 YVLSFSSYQI
+1279 Y
-1289 SD
+1289 

>member
-27 AVSQTDAAASAA
+27 AVSQTDAAASAD

-86 TWASSEPKA
+86 TWESSEPKA

-165 LTLPVTVSGFTG
+165 LTLPATVSGFTD
-177 VSVTWQSDNPDILKN
+177 VSITWKSDKPETVKD
-192 DGTVTRPDLDTTVT
+192 DGTVIRPALDTTVT

-216 KTKKTFTVTVKGTAA
+216 KTKKTFTVTVKGIAA

-237 LKHAGVQPLVIS
+237 LKNAGVQPLVIS

-276 GKHDGPC
+276 GKHTGTC

-334 LPAETE
+334 LPSETE

-363 ADVLSIDKSDGKVTG
+363 ADVLSIIDTSDGKVTG

-444 LLENIAG
+444 LPETIAG
-451 VSITWKSDRP
+451 VSITWKSDKP
-461 ETVKDDGTVIRPAET
+461 ETVKDDGTVIRPVEA

-490 ATKQKTFTVTVL
+490 VTKQKVFTVTVL
-502 RDQDKLDVK
+502 HDQDKLDVK
-511 TAYDKLEIGYKT
+511 TAYNKLEIGYET
-523 GDKPDKVTQNLT
+523 GDKSDKVTQNLT

-631 KTVAEAAGVAVTWK
+631 KTVAEAAGVSITWK

-697 LESALNKL
+697 LESALEKV
-705 KIGYKYQGDS
+705 KIGYKYQGDN
-715 ECWVRGDLMLP
+715 EHWVTGDLILP

-758 DTKVT
+758 NTKVT

-768 KKNKAEIKKPFTVMV
+768 KKNKAEIKKPFTVKV
-783 VGIAGAQVDQ
+783 IGFAKEQVED
-793 AFRAATVTPLAI
+793 ALSAATVTPLVI
-805 QKSQYQ
+805 QKSPYQ

-825 LTWTSSHPDVIGVKG
+825 LTWTSSHPAVIDVKG

-853 KTIVTLTAKAEKA
+853 KTIVTLTAKAEKT

-950 AKLTYNGETAEKK
+950 AKLTYNSQAIEKPISI
-963 FTVTVKRV
+963 TVKR
-971 TKITHRGPSREGE
+971 
-984 LLTAYTFT
+984 LTRMENSFTNGNGHFISDIIDFT
-992 DAAIMYEWDSKVDKA
+992 DNEITITKEIQDGNTGETKKSGARFSYTDLEVSNKRFKA
-1007 DLTYKRGA
+1007 KRTH
-1015 YYAFS
+1015 
-1020 DLNLSNHTFTARKT
+1020 LLSNNGT
-1034 HKRINDGRWVEIGSA
+1034 WVAIGSA
-1049 AYRQDY
+1049 EHRQVLGAQQEEGVPYRK
-1055 MGIIEA
+1055 
-1061 FKQLAQLTKKDS
+1061 F
-1073 ISLQDLKAAVSL
+1073 
-1085 AGFTFSEDKEKL
+1085 EKL
-1097 FYGLQNTMGLVTG
+1097 FNRPRITLRDFDGLFSRPQESEQKLFDIMHEWHPLSVSSYTAFKKLSETEQTG
-1110 EYDAFVTLSPQAQT
+1110 VLKKWIDGVR
-1124 EMIKEQIDT
+1124 KEQ
-1133 YRKFMAVGYNLA
+1133 ALA
-1145 ETASWDEVLPAWK
+1145 DSLPETASWEDIF
-1158 GGLENEM
+1158 
-1165 LRTEAKD
+1165 R
-1172 TLSFKYRYTLTRTPG
+1172 
-1187 TDTYTFKAS
+1187 KA
-1196 ALYDS
+1196 LDD
-1201 TKTWFNQCG
+1201 WFNQE
-1210 KYKSDDDKIK
+1210 KQKASPKIYEYKIRGSNGSYRFDACTFYEKEK
-1220 LAVDN
+1220 KWFEHGHYAGGDN
-1225 GYDSFGYNG
+1225 GKEIWFENHGLKFSYDKKLYLG
-1234 ESYKIKLNAEGT
+1234 KLNSDGT
-1246 HLEGKAYS
+1246 QFTGTGKKADGS
-1254 SGQTV
+1254 SESITV
-1259 TAAISDNRNGTISVT
+1259 TITDNQDGTITIQVNGDT
-1274 VEGVP
+1274 HTLKFQGIW
-1279 YVLSFSSYQI
+1279 L
-1289 SD
+1289 

>member
-1 MKKCMHVLIGLT
+1 MHVLIGLT

-27 AVSQTDAAASAA
+27 AISQTDAAASAD

-86 TWASSEPKA
+86 TWESSEPKA

-165 LTLPVTVSGFTG
+165 LTLPATVSGFTG

-237 LKHAGVQPLVIS
+237 LKNAGVQPLVIS

-276 GKHDGPC
+276 GKHEGTC

-312 FTVVVYPENSI
+312 FTVVVYPENST

-363 ADVLSIDKSDGKVTG
+363 ADVLSIDISGGKVTG
-378 KITRKEQDE
+378 KVTRKEQDE

-444 LLENIAG
+444 LPETIAG
-451 VSITWKSDRP
+451 VSITWKSDKPETVKDDGTVIRPVEADIQVTLTATLTKGQATKQKVFTVTVLHDQDKLDVKTAYNKLEIGYKTGDKSDKVTQNLTLPKTVAEAAGVSITWKSNKP

-476 DIQVTLTATLTKGQ
+476 DIQVTLTATLTKGK
-490 ATKQKTFTVTVL
+490 AAEQKVFTVTVL
-502 RDQDKLDVK
+502 HDQDKLDVK
-511 TAYDKLEIGYKT
+511 TAYNKLEIGYET
-523 GDKPDKVTQNLT
+523 GDSKDAVRHKLT

-595 LHDQDKLDVKTAY
+595 L
-608 NKLEIGY
+608 
-615 ETGDSKD
+615 
-622 AVRHKLTLS
+622 
-631 KTVAEAAGVAVTWK
+631 
-645 SNKPETVKDD
+645 
-655 GTVIR
+655 
-660 PAEAD
+660 
-665 IQVTLTATLTK
+665 
-676 GQATKQKTF
+676 
-685 TVTVLRDQDIAD
+685 RDQDIAD
-697 LESALNKL
+697 LESALKKL
-705 KIGYKYQGDS
+705 KIGYKYQWDRES
-715 ECWVRGDLMLP
+715 CVMGDLMLP

-768 KKNKAEIKKPFTVMV
+768 KKNKAEIKKPFTVRV
-783 VGIAGAQVDQ
+783 VGIAGEQVDQ
-793 AFRAATVTPLAI
+793 AFRAATVTPLVI
-805 QKSQYQ
+805 QKSHSLYQ

-825 LTWTSSHPDVIGVKG
+825 LTWTSSHPAVIGVKG

-913 ATAITWTSGNEQAIR
+913 ATAITWTSSNDAALKVQGSKGCIMPDLVDQ
-928 IEESPHKAVIMRELR
+928 PVI
-943 DVPVTLT
+943 LT
-950 AKLTYNGETAEKK
+950 AKLTYNSQVIEKPISI
-963 FTVTVKRV
+963 TVKR
-971 TKITHRGPSREGE
+971 
-984 LLTAYTFT
+984 LTRMENSFTNGDGHFISDIIDFT
-992 DAAIMYEWDSKVDKA
+992 DNEITITKEIQDGNTGEPKKSGARFSYTDLDIPHKRFKA
-1007 DLTYKRGA
+1007 KGTHL
-1015 YYAFS
+1015 
-1020 DLNLSNHTFTARKT
+1020 LSNNGT
-1034 HKRINDGRWVEIGSA
+1034 WVAIGSA
-1049 AYRQDY
+1049 EHRQVLGARQEEGGPYRK
-1055 MGIIEA
+1055 
-1061 FKQLAQLTKKDS
+1061 F
-1073 ISLQDLKAAVSL
+1073 
-1085 AGFTFSEDKEKL
+1085 EKL
-1097 FYGLQNTMGLVTG
+1097 FNRPRITLRDFDGLFSRPQESEQKLFDIMHEWHPLSVSSYNAFKKLSETEQTG
-1110 EYDAFVTLSPQAQT
+1110 VLKKWIDGVR
-1124 EMIKEQIDT
+1124 KEQALVDS
-1133 YRKFMAVGYNLA
+1133 LP
-1145 ETASWDEVLPAWK
+1145 ETASWEDIF
-1158 GGLENEM
+1158 
-1165 LRTEAKD
+1165 R
-1172 TLSFKYRYTLTRTPG
+1172 
-1187 TDTYTFKAS
+1187 KA
-1196 ALYDS
+1196 LDD
-1201 TKTWFNQCG
+1201 WFNQEKQKASPKIYEYKIEGSNGSYRFEAYTFYEKG
-1210 KYKSDDDKIK
+1210 KKWFEHGHY
-1220 LAVDN
+1220 AGNDN
-1225 GYDSFGYNG
+1225 GKAIWFENHGLKFFYDKKLYLG
-1234 ESYKIKLNAEGT
+1234 KLNSDGT
-1246 HLEGKAYS
+1246 QFTGTGKKADGS
-1254 SGQTV
+1254 SESITV
-1259 TAAISDNRNGTISVT
+1259 TITDNQNGTISIQVNGNT
-1274 VEGVP
+1274 HILNFQGNRLEAG
-1279 YVLSFSSYQI
+1279 Y
-1289 SD
+1289 

>member
-27 AVSQTDAAASAA
+27 AVSQTDAAASAD

-155 GDSKDAVTQD
+155 GDSKDAVTQN
-165 LTLPVTVSGFTG
+165 LTLPAAVSGFTD
-177 VSVTWQSDNPDILKN
+177 VSITWKSDKPETVKD
-192 DGTVTRPDLDTTVT
+192 DGTVIRPDLDTTIT

-237 LKHAGVQPLVIS
+237 LKNAGVQPLVIS

-254 VTLSGSEEV
+254 VTLSGSHEV

-276 GKHDGPC
+276 DKHEGTC

-363 ADVLSIDKSDGKVTG
+363 ADVLSIDTSDGKVTG

-451 VSITWKSDRP
+451 VSITWKSDKP
-461 ETVKDDGTVIRPAET
+461 ETVKDDGTVIRPVEA

-490 ATKQKTFTVTVL
+490 VTKQKVFTVTVL
-502 RDQDKLDVK
+502 HDQDKLDVK
-511 TAYDKLEIGYKT
+511 TAYNKLEIGYKT

-622 AVRHKLTLS
+622 AVRHKLTLP
-631 KTVAEAAGVAVTWK
+631 KTVAEAAGVSITWK
-645 SNKPETVKDD
+645 SDKPETVKDD

-660 PAEAD
+660 PAETD

-676 GQATKQKTF
+676 GQVTKQKTF
-685 TVTVLRDQDIAD
+685 TVIVLRDQDIAD
-697 LESALNKL
+697 LESALEKV
-705 KIGYKYQGDS
+705 KIGYKDKKES
-715 ECWVRGDLMLP
+715 ERWVTGDLMLP

-768 KKNKAEIKKPFTVMV
+768 KKNKAEIKKPFTVKV
-783 VGIAGAQVDQ
+783 IGIAKEQVEY
-793 AFRAATVTPLAI
+793 ALKAATVTPLVI
-805 QKSQYQ
+805 QKSHSLYQ

-825 LTWTSSHPDVIGVKG
+825 LTWTSSHPAVIGVKG

-884 PSLDEWFD
+884 PSLDDWFD

-971 TKITHRGPSREGE
+971 TKITHRGPSKEGE

-1007 DLTYKRGA
+1007 DLTYKSGA

-1124 EMIKEQIDT
+1124 EMIKEQIDR

-1158 GGLENEM
+1158 GDLENEM

-1210 KYKSDDDKIK
+1210 KYESDDGKIK

-1234 ESYKIKLNAEGT
+1234 KSYKIKLNAEGT
-1246 HLEGKAYS
+1246 HLEGKEAS

-1259 TAAISDNRNGTISVT
+1259 TAAIRDNRDGTISVT
-1274 VEGVP
+1274 VEGVI
-1279 YVLSFSSYQI
+1279 YELSFSSYQI
-1289 SD
+1289 

>member
-27 AVSQTDAAASAA
+27 AVSQTDAAASAD

-112 LTATLKKNAE
+112 LTAILKKNAE

-165 LTLPVTVSGFTG
+165 LTLPAAVSGFTD
-177 VSVTWQSDNPDILKN
+177 VSITWKSDKPETVKD
-192 DGTVTRPDLDTTVT
+192 DGTVIRPDLDTTVT

-237 LKHAGVQPLVIS
+237 LKNAGVQPLVIS

-276 GKHDGPC
+276 GKHEGTC

-312 FTVVVYPENSI
+312 FTVVVYPENST

-363 ADVLSIDKSDGKVTG
+363 ADVLSIIDTSDGKVTG

-444 LLENIAG
+444 LPETIAG
-451 VSITWKSDRP
+451 VSITWKSDKP
-461 ETVKDDGTVIRPAET
+461 ETVKDDGTVIRPVEA

-490 ATKQKTFTVTVL
+490 VTKQKVFTVTVL
-502 RDQDKLDVK
+502 RDQDRADVK

-523 GDKPDKVTQNLT
+523 GDKSDKVTQNLT

-545 VSITWKSDKPETVK
+545 VSITWKSNKPETVK

-565 RPAET
+565 RPVEA

-622 AVRHKLTLS
+622 AVRHKLTLP
-631 KTVAEAAGVAVTWK
+631 KTVAEAAGVSITWK
-645 SNKPETVKDD
+645 SDKPETVKDD

-660 PAEAD
+660 PAETD

-676 GQATKQKTF
+676 GQVTKQKTF

-697 LESALNKL
+697 LESALEKV
-705 KIGYKYQGDS
+705 KIGYKDKKES
-715 ECWVRGDLMLP
+715 ERWVTGDLMLP

-768 KKNKAEIKKPFTVMV
+768 KKNKAEIKKPFTVKV
-783 VGIAGAQVDQ
+783 VGIARQQVDQ

-805 QKSQYQ
+805 QKSLYQ

-825 LTWTSSHPDVIGVKG
+825 LTWTSSHPAVIDVKG

-950 AKLTYNGETAEKK
+950 AKLTYNSQSITKEISI
-963 FTVTVKRV
+963 TVKR
-971 TKITHRGPSREGE
+971 
-984 LLTAYTFT
+984 LTRMENSFTNGNGHFISDIIDFT
-992 DAAIMYEWDSKVDKA
+992 DNEITITKEIQNGNTGETKKSGARFSYTDLDIPHKRFKA
-1007 DLTYKRGA
+1007 KGTHL
-1015 YYAFS
+1015 
-1020 DLNLSNHTFTARKT
+1020 LSNNGT
-1034 HKRINDGRWVEIGSA
+1034 WVAIGSA
-1049 AYRQDY
+1049 EHRQVLGARQEEGVPYRK
-1055 MGIIEA
+1055 
-1061 FKQLAQLTKKDS
+1061 F
-1073 ISLQDLKAAVSL
+1073 
-1085 AGFTFSEDKEKL
+1085 EKL
-1097 FYGLQNTMGLVTG
+1097 FNRPRITLRDFDGLFSRPQESEQKLFDIMHEWHPLSVSSYNAFKKLSETEQTG
-1110 EYDAFVTLSPQAQT
+1110 VLKKWIDGVR
-1124 EMIKEQIDT
+1124 KEQ
-1133 YRKFMAVGYNLA
+1133 ALA
-1145 ETASWDEVLPAWK
+1145 DSLPETASWEDI
-1158 GGLENEM
+1158 
-1165 LRTEAKD
+1165 LRKALDDWFNHDKQKASPKIYEYKIRGSNGSYKFEA
-1172 TLSFKYRYTLTRTPG
+1172 
-1187 TDTYTFKAS
+1187 YTFYEKG
-1196 ALYDS
+1196 
-1201 TKTWFNQCG
+1201 KKWFEYGHYVGN
-1210 KYKSDDDKIK
+1210 
-1220 LAVDN
+1220 DN
-1225 GYDSFGYNG
+1225 GKEIWFEENHGLIFSYDNKRYFG
-1234 ESYKIKLNAEGT
+1234 KLNSDGT
-1246 HLEGKAYS
+1246 EFTGKKYGS
-1254 SGQTV
+1254 SESITV
-1259 TAAISDNRNGTISVT
+1259 TITDNQNGTISIQVNGHT
-1274 VEGVP
+1274 HTLNFQGNRLEAG
-1279 YVLSFSSYQI
+1279 Y
-1289 SD
+1289 

>member
-27 AVSQTDAAASAA
+27 AVSQTDAAASAD

-476 DIQVTLTATLTKGQ
+476 DIQVTLTATLTKG
-490 ATKQKTFTVTVL
+490 
-502 RDQDKLDVK
+502 
-511 TAYDKLEIGYKT
+511 
-523 GDKPDKVTQNLT
+523 
-535 LPKTVAEAAG
+535 
-545 VSITWKSDKPETVK
+545 
-559 DDGTVI
+559 
-565 RPAET
+565 
-570 DIQVTLTAT
+570 
-579 LTKGKAAEQ
+579 KAAEQ

-676 GQATKQKTF
+676 GQATKQKIF

-971 TKITHRGPSREGE
+971 TKITHRGPSKEGE

>member
-27 AVSQTDAAASAA
+27 AVSQTDAAASAD

-112 LTATLKKNAE
+112 LTAILKKNAE

-165 LTLPVTVSGFTG
+165 LTLPAAVSGFTD
-177 VSVTWQSDNPDILKN
+177 VSITWKSDKPETVKD
-192 DGTVTRPDLDTTVT
+192 DGTVIRPDLDTTVT

-237 LKHAGVQPLVIS
+237 LKNAGVQPLVIS

-276 GKHDGPC
+276 GKHEGTC

-312 FTVVVYPENSI
+312 FTVVVYPENST

-363 ADVLSIDKSDGKVTG
+363 ADVLSIDTSDGKVTG

-431 SGNSESSV
+431 GGNSESSV

-444 LLENIAG
+444 LPETIAG
-451 VSITWKSDRP
+451 VSITWKSDKP
-461 ETVKDDGTVIRPAET
+461 ETVKDDGTVIRSAET
-476 DIQVTLTATLTKGQ
+476 DIQVTLTATLTKRQ
-490 ATKQKTFTVTVL
+490 VTKQKVFTVTVL
-502 RDQDKLDVK
+502 HDQDKLDVK
-511 TAYDKLEIGYKT
+511 TAYNKLEIGYET

-545 VSITWKSDKPETVK
+545 VSITWKSNKPETVK

-565 RPAET
+565 RPVEA

-579 LTKGKAAEQ
+579 LTKGKAADQ
-588 KAFTVTV
+588 RAFTVTV
-595 LHDQDKLDVKTAY
+595 LHDQD
-608 NKLEIGY
+608 
-615 ETGDSKD
+615 
-622 AVRHKLTLS
+622 
-631 KTVAEAAGVAVTWK
+631 
-645 SNKPETVKDD
+645 
-655 GTVIR
+655 
-660 PAEAD
+660 
-665 IQVTLTATLTK
+665 
-676 GQATKQKTF
+676 
-685 TVTVLRDQDIAD
+685 IAD
-697 LESALNKL
+697 LESALEKV
-705 KIGYKYQGDS
+705 KIGYKDKKES
-715 ECWVRGDLMLP
+715 ERWVTGDLMLP

-768 KKNKAEIKKPFTVMV
+768 KKNKAEIKKPFTVKV
-783 VGIAGAQVDQ
+783 IGIAKEQVEY
-793 AFRAATVTPLAI
+793 ALKAATVTPLVI
-805 QKSQYQ
+805 QKSHSLYQ

-825 LTWTSSHPDVIGVKG
+825 LTWTSSHPAVIGVKG

-884 PSLDEWFD
+884 PSLDDWFD

-906 ANYDGTS
+906 ENYDGTS
-913 ATAITWTSGNEQAIR
+913 ATAITWTSSNDAALKVQG
-928 IEESPHKAVIMRELR
+928 SKGCIMPDLV
-943 DVPVTLT
+943 DQPVTLT
-950 AKLTYNGETAEKK
+950 AKLTYNSQSITKEISI
-963 FTVTVKRV
+963 TVKR
-971 TKITHRGPSREGE
+971 
-984 LLTAYTFT
+984 LTRMENSFTNGNGHFISDIIDFT
-992 DAAIMYEWDSKVDKA
+992 DNEITITKEIQNGNTGETKKSGARFSYTDLDIPHKRFKA
-1007 DLTYKRGA
+1007 KGTHL
-1015 YYAFS
+1015 
-1020 DLNLSNHTFTARKT
+1020 LSN
-1034 HKRINDGRWVEIGSA
+1034 DGTWVAIGSA
-1049 AYRQDY
+1049 EHRQVLGARQEEGVPYRK
-1055 MGIIEA
+1055 
-1061 FKQLAQLTKKDS
+1061 F
-1073 ISLQDLKAAVSL
+1073 
-1085 AGFTFSEDKEKL
+1085 EKL
-1097 FYGLQNTMGLVTG
+1097 FNRPRITLRDFDGLFSRPQESEQKLFDIMHEWHPLSVSSYNAFKKLSETEQTG
-1110 EYDAFVTLSPQAQT
+1110 VLKKWIDGVR
-1124 EMIKEQIDT
+1124 KEQ
-1133 YRKFMAVGYNLA
+1133 ALA
-1145 ETASWDEVLPAWK
+1145 DSLPETASWEDI
-1158 GGLENEM
+1158 
-1165 LRTEAKD
+1165 LRKALDDWFNHDKQKASPKIYEYKIRGSNGSYKFEA
-1172 TLSFKYRYTLTRTPG
+1172 
-1187 TDTYTFKAS
+1187 YTFYEKG
-1196 ALYDS
+1196 
-1201 TKTWFNQCG
+1201 KKWFEYGHYVGN
-1210 KYKSDDDKIK
+1210 
-1220 LAVDN
+1220 DN
-1225 GYDSFGYNG
+1225 GKEIWFEENHGLKFSYDKKLYLG
-1234 ESYKIKLNAEGT
+1234 KLNSDGT
-1246 HLEGKAYS
+1246 QFTGTGKKADGS
-1254 SGQTV
+1254 SESITV
-1259 TAAISDNRNGTISVT
+1259 TITDNQDGTITIRVNGHT
-1274 VEGVP
+1274 HTLKFQGNELKAG
-1279 YVLSFSSYQI
+1279 Y
-1289 SD
+1289 

>member
-27 AVSQTDAAASAA
+27 AVSQTDAAAPAD

-57 GYRSGDSKESV
+57 GYRSGDSKDSV

-73 LPQTVDG
+73 LPQIVDG

-86 TWASSEPKA
+86 TWESSEPKA

-112 LTATLKKNAE
+112 LTATLKKNA
-122 ADKKAFT
+122 ATDKRTFT

-136 AAVQEAE
+136 ADVQEAE

-149 EISYVS
+149 EISYGH
-155 GDSKDAVTQD
+155 GDSKDTVTQN
-165 LTLPVTVSGFTG
+165 LTLPAAVSGFTG
-177 VSVTWQSDNPDILKN
+177 VFVTWQSDNPDILKN
-192 DGTVTRPDLDTTVT
+192 NGTVTRPDLDTTVT

-237 LKHAGVQPLVIS
+237 LKNAGVQPLVIS

-254 VTLSGSEEV
+254 VTLSGSHEV

-276 GKHDGPC
+276 GKHEGPC

-363 ADVLSIDKSDGKVTG
+363 ADVLSIIDTSDGKVTG

-444 LLENIAG
+444 LPETIAG
-451 VSITWKSDRP
+451 VSITWKSDKP
-461 ETVKDDGTVIRPAET
+461 ETVKDDGTVIRPVEA

-490 ATKQKTFTVTVL
+490 VTKQKVFTVTVL
-502 RDQDKLDVK
+502 HDQDKLDVK
-511 TAYDKLEIGYKT
+511 TAYNKLEIGYET

-622 AVRHKLTLS
+622 AVRHKLTLP
-631 KTVAEAAGVAVTWK
+631 KTVAEAAGVSITWK
-645 SNKPETVKDD
+645 SDKPETVKDD

-660 PAEAD
+660 PAETD

-697 LESALNKL
+697 LESALKKL
-705 KIGYKYQGDS
+705 KIGYKYQWDN
-715 ECWVRGDLMLP
+715 ERCVNGDLMLP

-768 KKNKAEIKKPFTVMV
+768 KKNKAEIKKPFTVKV
-783 VGIAGAQVDQ
+783 IGIARQQVDQ

-805 QKSQYQ
+805 QKSLYQ

-825 LTWTSSHPDVIGVKG
+825 LTWTSSHPAVIDVKG

-866 GIAKEKNFTVT
+866 GIAKEKNFTVI

-906 ANYDGTS
+906 ENYDGTP
-913 ATAITWTSGNEQAIR
+913 ATAITWTSSNDAALKVKGSKGCIMPDLVDQL
-928 IEESPHKAVIMRELR
+928 VI
-943 DVPVTLT
+943 LT
-950 AKLTYNGETAEKK
+950 AKLTYNNQAIEKHISI
-963 FTVTVKRV
+963 TVKRL
-971 TKITHRGPSREGE
+971 TRLEISFQNGDGNFISYIIDFPDNEIIITRGFRDGDTGE
-984 LLTAYTFT
+984 TIKTAIRFSYTDLEVSNKRFKAKGTFT
-992 DAAIMYEWDSKVDKA
+992 
-1007 DLTYKRGA
+1007 
-1015 YYAFS
+1015 
-1020 DLNLSNHTFTARKT
+1020 LSN
-1034 HKRINDGRWVEIGSA
+1034 DGTWVAIGSA
-1049 AYRQDY
+1049 EHRKSLEAREDGMNQYRR
-1055 MGIIEA
+1055 MANLCNRPRIILRDFAAVFHLPLSTGEQELFDIMHKWHPLSVSSYNA
-1061 FKQLAQLTKKDS
+1061 FKKLSETEQTGVLKKWIDG
-1073 ISLQDLKAAVSL
+1073 IR
-1085 AGFTFSEDKEKL
+1085 
-1097 FYGLQNTMGLVTG
+1097 
-1110 EYDAFVTLSPQAQT
+1110 
-1124 EMIKEQIDT
+1124 KEQ
-1133 YRKFMAVGYNLA
+1133 ALNESLP
-1145 ETASWDEVLPAWK
+1145 ETASWEDILQKKGDELFNREK
-1158 GGLENEM
+1158 Q
-1165 LRTEAKD
+1165 
-1172 TLSFKYRYTLTRTPG
+1172 
-1187 TDTYTFKAS
+1187 KAS
-1196 ALYDS
+1196 PKIYEYKIEGSNGSYRFDACTLYENG
-1201 TKTWFNQCG
+1201 KKWFEHGHYVGN
-1210 KYKSDDDKIK
+1210 
-1220 LAVDN
+1220 DN
-1225 GYDSFGYNG
+1225 GKSIWFDNHGLTFSYDEKLYLG
-1234 ESYKIKLNAEGT
+1234 KLNSDGT
-1246 HLEGKAYS
+1246 QFTGTGKKADGS
-1254 SGQTV
+1254 SESITV
-1259 TAAISDNRNGTISVT
+1259 TITDNQDGTISIKVNEHT
-1274 VEGVP
+1274 HILNFQGNWLEAR
-1279 YVLSFSSYQI
+1279 Y
-1289 SD
+1289 

>member
-27 AVSQTDAAASAA
+27 AVSQTDAAASAD

-112 LTATLKKNAE
+112 LTAILKKNAE

-165 LTLPVTVSGFTG
+165 LTLPAAVSGFTD
-177 VSVTWQSDNPDILKN
+177 VSITWKSDKPETVKD
-192 DGTVTRPDLDTTVT
+192 DGTVIRPDLDTTVT

-237 LKHAGVQPLVIS
+237 LKNAGVQPLVIS

-276 GKHDGPC
+276 GKHEGTC

-312 FTVVVYPENSI
+312 FTVVVYPENST

-363 ADVLSIDKSDGKVTG
+363 ADVLSIDTSDGKVTG

-451 VSITWKSDRP
+451 VSITWKSDKP
-461 ETVKDDGTVIRPAET
+461 ETVKDDGTVIRSAET

-490 ATKQKTFTVTVL
+490 ATKQKIFTVTVL
-502 RDQDKLDVK
+502 RDQDRADVK
-511 TAYDKLEIGYKT
+511 TAYNKLEIGYKT
-523 GDKPDKVTQNLT
+523 GDKSDKVTQNLT

-565 RPAET
+565 RPVEA

-615 ETGDSKD
+615 KTGDSKD

-631 KTVAEAAGVAVTWK
+631 KTVAEAAGVSITWK
-645 SNKPETVKDD
+645 SDKPETIKVD

-697 LESALNKL
+697 LESALKKL
-705 KIGYKYQGDS
+705 KIGYKNQWDN
-715 ECWVRGDLMLP
+715 ERLVRGDLILP

-768 KKNKAEIKKPFTVMV
+768 KKNKAEIKKPFTVKV
-783 VGIAGAQVDQ
+783 IGFAKEQVED
-793 AFRAATVTPLAI
+793 ALSAATVTPLVI
-805 QKSQYQ
+805 QKSHSLYQ

-825 LTWTSSHPDVIGVKG
+825 LTWTSSHPAVIDVKG

-845 YPVTPPAE
+845 YPVTSPAK

-913 ATAITWTSGNEQAIR
+913 ATAITWTSSNDAALKVQ
-928 IEESPHKAVIMRELR
+928 ESKGCIMPDLV
-943 DVPVTLT
+943 DQPVTLT
-950 AKLTYNGETAEKK
+950 AKLTYNSQDIAKPISI
-963 FTVTVKRV
+963 TVKR
-971 TKITHRGPSREGE
+971 
-984 LLTAYTFT
+984 LTRLEYSGTNGDGHFISDIIDFT
-992 DAAIMYEWDSKVDKA
+992 DNEITITKEIQDGNTGESEKFSTRFSYTDLDIPHKRFKA
-1007 DLTYKRGA
+1007 KGTHL
-1015 YYAFS
+1015 
-1020 DLNLSNHTFTARKT
+1020 LSNNGT
-1034 HKRINDGRWVEIGSA
+1034 WVAIGSA
-1049 AYRQDY
+1049 EHRQVLGARQEEGVPYRK
-1055 MGIIEA
+1055 
-1061 FKQLAQLTKKDS
+1061 F
-1073 ISLQDLKAAVSL
+1073 
-1085 AGFTFSEDKEKL
+1085 EKL
-1097 FYGLQNTMGLVTG
+1097 FNRPRITLRDFDGLFSRPQESEQKLFDIMHEWHPLSVSSYNAFKKLSETEQTG
-1110 EYDAFVTLSPQAQT
+1110 VLKKWIDGVR
-1124 EMIKEQIDT
+1124 KEQ
-1133 YRKFMAVGYNLA
+1133 ALA
-1145 ETASWDEVLPAWK
+1145 DSLPETASWEDI
-1158 GGLENEM
+1158 
-1165 LRTEAKD
+1165 LRKALDDWFNHDKQKASPKIYEYKIRGSNGSYKFEA
-1172 TLSFKYRYTLTRTPG
+1172 
-1187 TDTYTFKAS
+1187 YTFYEKG
-1196 ALYDS
+1196 
-1201 TKTWFNQCG
+1201 KKWFEYGHYVGN
-1210 KYKSDDDKIK
+1210 
-1220 LAVDN
+1220 DN
-1225 GYDSFGYNG
+1225 GKEIWFEENHGLIFSYDNKRYFG
-1234 ESYKIKLNAEGT
+1234 KLNSDGT
-1246 HLEGKAYS
+1246 EFTGKKYGS
-1254 SGQTV
+1254 SESITV
-1259 TAAISDNRNGTISVT
+1259 TITDNQNGTISIQVNGHT
-1274 VEGVP
+1274 HTLNFQGNRLEAG
-1279 YVLSFSSYQI
+1279 Y
-1289 SD
+1289 

>member
-27 AVSQTDAAASAA
+27 AVSQTDAAASAD

-73 LPQTVDG
+73 LPQTVDD

-86 TWASSEPKA
+86 TWESSEPKA

-165 LTLPVTVSGFTG
+165 LTLPATVSGFTG

-237 LKHAGVQPLVIS
+237 LKNAGVQPLVIS

-276 GKHDGPC
+276 GKHEGTC

-312 FTVVVYPENSI
+312 FTVVVYPENST

-363 ADVLSIDKSDGKVTG
+363 ADVLSIDTSDGKVTG

-431 SGNSESSV
+431 GGNSESSV

-444 LLENIAG
+444 LPETIAG
-451 VSITWKSDRP
+451 VSITWKSDKP
-461 ETVKDDGTVIRPAET
+461 ETVKDDGTVIRSAET
-476 DIQVTLTATLTKGQ
+476 DIQVTLTATLTKRQ
-490 ATKQKTFTVTVL
+490 VTKQKVFTVTVL
-502 RDQDKLDVK
+502 HDQDKLDVK
-511 TAYDKLEIGYKT
+511 TAYNKLEIGYET

-545 VSITWKSDKPETVK
+545 VSITWKSNKPETVK

-565 RPAET
+565 RPVEA

-579 LTKGKAAEQ
+579 LTKGKAADQ
-588 KAFTVTV
+588 RAFTVTV
-595 LHDQDKLDVKTAY
+595 LHDQD
-608 NKLEIGY
+608 
-615 ETGDSKD
+615 
-622 AVRHKLTLS
+622 
-631 KTVAEAAGVAVTWK
+631 
-645 SNKPETVKDD
+645 
-655 GTVIR
+655 
-660 PAEAD
+660 
-665 IQVTLTATLTK
+665 
-676 GQATKQKTF
+676 
-685 TVTVLRDQDIAD
+685 IAD
-697 LESALNKL
+697 LESALEKV
-705 KIGYKYQGDS
+705 KIGYKDKKES
-715 ECWVRGDLMLP
+715 ERWVTGDLMLP

-768 KKNKAEIKKPFTVMV
+768 KKNKAEIKKPFTVKV
-783 VGIAGAQVDQ
+783 IGIAKEQVEY
-793 AFRAATVTPLAI
+793 ALKAATVTPLVI
-805 QKSQYQ
+805 QKSHSLYQ

-825 LTWTSSHPDVIGVKG
+825 LTWTSSHPAVIGVKG

-884 PSLDEWFD
+884 PSLDDWFD

-906 ANYDGTS
+906 ENYDGTS
-913 ATAITWTSGNEQAIR
+913 ATAITWTSSNDAALKVQG
-928 IEESPHKAVIMRELR
+928 SKGCIMPDLV
-943 DVPVTLT
+943 DQPVTLT
-950 AKLTYNGETAEKK
+950 AKLTYNSQSITKEISI
-963 FTVTVKRV
+963 TVKR
-971 TKITHRGPSREGE
+971 
-984 LLTAYTFT
+984 LTRMENSFTNGNGHFISDIIDFT
-992 DAAIMYEWDSKVDKA
+992 DNEITITKEIQNGNTGETKKSGARFSYTDLDIPHKRFKA
-1007 DLTYKRGA
+1007 KGTHL
-1015 YYAFS
+1015 
-1020 DLNLSNHTFTARKT
+1020 LSN
-1034 HKRINDGRWVEIGSA
+1034 DGTWVAIGSA
-1049 AYRQDY
+1049 EHRQVLGARQEEGVPYRK
-1055 MGIIEA
+1055 
-1061 FKQLAQLTKKDS
+1061 F
-1073 ISLQDLKAAVSL
+1073 
-1085 AGFTFSEDKEKL
+1085 EKL
-1097 FYGLQNTMGLVTG
+1097 FNRPRITLRDFDGLFSRPQESEQKLFDIMHEWHPLSVSSYNAFKKLSETEQTG
-1110 EYDAFVTLSPQAQT
+1110 VLKKWIDGVR
-1124 EMIKEQIDT
+1124 KEQ
-1133 YRKFMAVGYNLA
+1133 ALA
-1145 ETASWDEVLPAWK
+1145 DSLPETASWEDI
-1158 GGLENEM
+1158 
-1165 LRTEAKD
+1165 LRKALDDWFNHDKQKASPKIYEYKIRGSNGSYKFEA
-1172 TLSFKYRYTLTRTPG
+1172 
-1187 TDTYTFKAS
+1187 YTFYEKG
-1196 ALYDS
+1196 
-1201 TKTWFNQCG
+1201 KKWFEYGHYVGN
-1210 KYKSDDDKIK
+1210 
-1220 LAVDN
+1220 DN
-1225 GYDSFGYNG
+1225 GKEIWFEENHGLKFSYDKKLYLG
-1234 ESYKIKLNAEGT
+1234 KLNSDGT
-1246 HLEGKAYS
+1246 QFTGTGKKADGS
-1254 SGQTV
+1254 SESITV
-1259 TAAISDNRNGTISVT
+1259 TITDNQDGTITIQVNGDHT
-1274 VEGVP
+1274 HTLKFQGNRLEAR
-1279 YVLSFSSYQI
+1279 Y
-1289 SD
+1289 

>member
-1 MKKCMHVLIGLT
+1 MP
-13 AALLFAAA
+13 AA
-21 MSSCKG
+21 
-27 AVSQTDAAASAA
+27 
-39 TSAQDKAAVAK
+39 
-50 AKAKLEI
+50 
-57 GYRSGDSKESV
+57 
-68 TQRLT
+68 
-73 LPQTVDG
+73 
-80 CPGITV
+80 
-86 TWASSEPKA
+86 
-95 VASDGTVTRS
+95 
-105 HADKKVT
+105 
-112 LTATLKKNAE
+112 
-122 ADKKAFT
+122 
-129 VTVLKTN
+129 
-136 AAVQEAE
+136 
-143 KAKEKL
+143 
-149 EISYVS
+149 
-155 GDSKDAVTQD
+155 
-165 LTLPVTVSGFTG
+165 VSGFTG

-237 LKHAGVQPLVIS
+237 LKNAGVQPLVIS

-254 VTLSGSEEV
+254 VTLSGSHEV

-312 FTVVVYPENSI
+312 FTVVVYPENST

-355 SITWQSDK
+355 RITWQSDK
-363 ADVLSIDKSDGKVTG
+363 ADVLSIDTSDGKVTG

-394 LSYKGAERQKTF
+394 LSYKGAEKQKTF

-444 LLENIAG
+444 LPETIAG
-451 VSITWKSDRP
+451 VSITWKSNKP
-461 ETVKDDGTVIRPAET
+461 ETVKDDGTVIRPVEA

-490 ATKQKTFTVTVL
+490 VTKQKVFTVTVL
-502 RDQDKLDVK
+502 HDQDKLDVK
-511 TAYDKLEIGYKT
+511 TAYNKLEIGYET

-615 ETGDSKD
+615 KTGDSKD

-631 KTVAEAAGVAVTWK
+631 KTVAEAAGVSITWK

-676 GQATKQKTF
+676 GQVTKQKTF

-697 LESALNKL
+697 LESALKKL
-705 KIGYKYQGDS
+705 KIGYNQDDRERCVK
-715 ECWVRGDLMLP
+715 GDLMLP

-768 KKNKAEIKKPFTVMV
+768 KKNKAEIKKPFTVKV
-783 VGIAGAQVDQ
+783 VGIAGEQVDQ

-805 QKSQYQ
+805 QKSLYQ
-811 ITLSGSSEPTLSAL
+811 ITLSGSREPTLSAL
-825 LTWTSSHPDVIGVKG
+825 LTWTSSHPAVIGVKG

-913 ATAITWTSGNEQAIR
+913 ATAITWTSSNGAALNVQGSKGLIT
-928 IEESPHKAVIMRELR
+928 PDLVDQPVI
-943 DVPVTLT
+943 LT
-950 AKLTYNGETAEKK
+950 AKLTYNSQAIEKPISI
-963 FTVTVKRV
+963 TVKRLTRLENSFKNGDGNIIDFPDNEIV
-971 TKITHRGPSREGE
+971 MTKEIQDGNTGE
-984 LLTAYTFT
+984 TKK
-992 DAAIMYEWDSKVDKA
+992 I
-1007 DLTYKRGA
+1007 GA
-1015 YYAFS
+1015 RFSYS
-1020 DLNLSNHTFTARKT
+1020 DLDIPHKRFKVKGTHLLSNNGT
-1034 HKRINDGRWVEIGSA
+1034 WVAIGSA
-1049 AYRQDY
+1049 EHRQVLEAQQEKGVPYRK
-1055 MGIIEA
+1055 
-1061 FKQLAQLTKKDS
+1061 F
-1073 ISLQDLKAAVSL
+1073 
-1085 AGFTFSEDKEKL
+1085 EKL
-1097 FYGLQNTMGLVTG
+1097 FNRPRITLRDFDGLFSQPQESEQKLFDIMHEWCPLSVSSYNAFKKLSETEQTG
-1110 EYDAFVTLSPQAQT
+1110 VL
-1124 EMIKEQIDT
+1124 KKWIDGM
-1133 YRKFMAVGYNLA
+1133 RKALA
-1145 ETASWDEVLPAWK
+1145 LETSLPETASWEDILQKIVDDLFNKEKEKASPEIYEYKIRDSNGPYWFRASTVYKK
-1158 GGLENEM
+1158 GKKWFERGHYF
-1165 LRTEAKD
+1165 AKD
-1172 TLSFKYRYTLTRTPG
+1172 NGKEIKFSNHGLT
-1187 TDTYTFKAS
+1187 FS
-1196 ALYDS
+1196 YD
-1201 TKTWFNQCG
+1201 N
-1210 KYKSDDDKIK
+1210 KSYS
-1220 LAVDN
+1220 
-1225 GYDSFGYNG
+1225 G
-1234 ESYKIKLNAEGT
+1234 KLNSDGT
-1246 HLEGKAYS
+1246 QFTGKKDGS
-1254 SGQTV
+1254 SESITV
-1259 TAAISDNRNGTISVT
+1259 TITDNQDGTITIQVNGHT
-1274 VEGVP
+1274 HILNFQGNR
-1279 YVLSFSSYQI
+1279 LGI
-1289 SD
+1289 DWK

>member
-27 AVSQTDAAASAA
+27 AVSQTDAAASADI
-39 TSAQDKAAVAK
+39 SAQDKAAVAK

-86 TWASSEPKA
+86 TWESSEPKA

-165 LTLPVTVSGFTG
+165 LTLPATVSGFTD
-177 VSVTWQSDNPDILKN
+177 VSITWKSDKPETVKD
-192 DGTVTRPDLDTTVT
+192 DGTVIRPDLDTTVT

-237 LKHAGVQPLVIS
+237 LKNAGVQPLVIS

-276 GKHDGPC
+276 GKHEGTC

-312 FTVVVYPENSI
+312 FTVVVYPENST

-363 ADVLSIDKSDGKVTG
+363 ADVLSIDTSGSEVTG

-387 TVGLTAT
+387 TVRLTAT

-444 LLENIAG
+444 LLENIDG
-451 VSITWKSDRP
+451 VAVTWKS
-461 ETVKDDGTVIRPAET
+461 
-476 DIQVTLTATLTKGQ
+476 
-490 ATKQKTFTVTVL
+490 
-502 RDQDKLDVK
+502 
-511 TAYDKLEIGYKT
+511 
-523 GDKPDKVTQNLT
+523 N
-535 LPKTVAEAAG
+535 
-545 VSITWKSDKPETVK
+545 KPETVK

-615 ETGDSKD
+615 KTGDKPD
-622 AVRHKLTLS
+622 KVTQNLTLP
-631 KTVAEAAGVAVTWK
+631 KIVAEAAGVSITWK

-660 PAEAD
+660 PAETD

-697 LESALNKL
+697 LESALKKL
-705 KIGYKYQGDS
+705 KIGYKNQWDS
-715 ECWVRGDLMLP
+715 ERWVTGDLMLP

-768 KKNKAEIKKPFTVMV
+768 KKNKAEIKKPFTVRV
-783 VGIAGAQVDQ
+783 VGIAGEQVDQ
-793 AFRAATVTPLAI
+793 AFRAATVTPLVI
-805 QKSQYQ
+805 QKSPYQ
-811 ITLSGSSEPTLSAL
+811 ITLSGSSDPTLSAL
-825 LTWTSSHPDVIGVKG
+825 LTWTSSHPAVIGVKG

-845 YPVTPPAE
+845 YPVTSPAE

-943 DVPVTLT
+943 DVPVMLT

-971 TKITHRGPSREGE
+971 TKITHRGPSKEGE

-992 DAAIMYEWDSKVDKA
+992 DAAIMYEYDSKVDKT

-1020 DLNLSNHTFTARKT
+1020 DLDLSKHTFTAHKT

-1055 MGIIEA
+1055 MGIIEG
-1061 FKQLAQLTKKDS
+1061 FKQLAQLTKKDN

-1085 AGFTFSEDKEKL
+1085 IGFTFSEDKEKL

-1124 EMIKEQIDT
+1124 EMIKEQIDR
-1133 YRKFMAVGYNLA
+1133 YRKFMAGEYNLA

-1158 GGLENEM
+1158 GDLENKM

-1187 TDTYTFKAS
+1187 TDTYTFNAF

-1210 KYKSDDDKIK
+1210 KYKSDDGKIK

-1234 ESYKIKLNAEGT
+1234 KSYKIKLNAEGT

-1259 TAAISDNRNGTISVT
+1259 TAAIRDNRDGTISVT
-1274 VEGVP
+1274 VEGVI
-1279 YVLSFSSYQI
+1279 YELSFSSYQI
-1289 SD
+1289 

>member
-27 AVSQTDAAASAA
+27 AVSQTDAAASAD

-86 TWASSEPKA
+86 TWESREPKA

-105 HADKKVT
+105 HADKEVT

-155 GDSKDAVTQD
+155 GDSKDTVTQN
-165 LTLPVTVSGFTG
+165 LTLPAAVSGFTG

-237 LKHAGVQPLVIS
+237 LKNAGVQPLVIS

-254 VTLSGSEEV
+254 VTLSGSHEV

-312 FTVVVYPENSI
+312 FTVVVYPENST

-355 SITWQSDK
+355 RITWQSDK
-363 ADVLSIDKSDGKVTG
+363 ADVLSIDTSDGKVTG

-394 LSYKGAERQKTF
+394 LSYKGAEKQKTF

-444 LLENIAG
+444 LPETIAG
-451 VSITWKSDRP
+451 VSITWKSNKP
-461 ETVKDDGTVIRPAET
+461 ETVKDDGTVIRPVEA

-490 ATKQKTFTVTVL
+490 VTKQKVFTVTVL
-502 RDQDKLDVK
+502 HDQDKLDVK
-511 TAYDKLEIGYKT
+511 TAYNKLEIGYET

-615 ETGDSKD
+615 KTGDSKD
-622 AVRHKLTLS
+622 AVRHKLTLP
-631 KTVAEAAGVAVTWK
+631 KTVAEAAGVSITWK
-645 SNKPETVKDD
+645 SDKPETVKDD

-660 PAEAD
+660 PAETD

-697 LESALNKL
+697 LESALKKL
-705 KIGYKYQGDS
+705 KIGYNQDDRERCVK
-715 ECWVRGDLMLP
+715 GDLMLP

-768 KKNKAEIKKPFTVMV
+768 KKNKAEIKKPFTVKV
-783 VGIAGAQVDQ
+783 VGIAGEQVDQ

-805 QKSQYQ
+805 QKSLYQ
-811 ITLSGSSEPTLSAL
+811 ITLSGSREPTLSAL
-825 LTWTSSHPDVIGVKG
+825 LTWTSSHPAVIGVKG

-913 ATAITWTSGNEQAIR
+913 ATAITWTSSNDAALKVQGSKGCIMPDLVDQ
-928 IEESPHKAVIMRELR
+928 PVI
-943 DVPVTLT
+943 LT

-963 FTVTVKRV
+963 FTVTIKRV
-971 TKITHRGPSREGE
+971 TKITHRGPSSEGE

-992 DAAIMYEWDSKVDKA
+992 DAAIMYENDSKVDKA

-1020 DLNLSNHTFTARKT
+1020 DLDLSNHTFTAHKT

-1055 MGIIEA
+1055 MGIIEG
-1061 FKQLAQLTKKDS
+1061 FKQLAQLTKKDN

-1085 AGFTFSEDKEKL
+1085 IGFTFSEDKEKL

-1124 EMIKEQIDT
+1124 EMIKEQIDR
-1133 YRKFMAVGYNLA
+1133 YRKFTAVRYNFA

-1158 GGLENEM
+1158 GDVENKM
-1165 LRTEAKD
+1165 LRNEAKD
-1172 TLSFKYRYTLTRTPG
+1172 TLSFKYRYTLTRDSG
-1187 TDTYTFKAS
+1187 TDTYTFNAF

-1210 KYKSDDDKIK
+1210 EYKSADGKIK

-1225 GYDSFGYNG
+1225 GYDSFEYNG
-1234 ESYKIKLNAEGT
+1234 KSYKIKLNAEGT
-1246 HLEGKAYS
+1246 HLEGKEAS

-1259 TAAISDNRNGTISVT
+1259 TAVIRDNRDGTISVT
-1274 VEGVP
+1274 VEDVI
-1279 YVLSFSSYQI
+1279 YKLSFSSYQI
-1289 SD
+1289 

>member
-27 AVSQTDAAASAA
+27 AVSQTDAAASAD

-86 TWASSEPKA
+86 TWESSEPKA

-105 HADKKVT
+105 HADKEVT
-112 LTATLKKNAE
+112 LTAILKKNAE

-165 LTLPVTVSGFTG
+165 LTVPATVSGFTD
-177 VSVTWQSDNPDILKN
+177 VSITWKSDKPETVKD

-276 GKHDGPC
+276 GKHEGTC

-355 SITWQSDK
+355 SITWQSNK
-363 ADVLSIDKSDGKVTG
+363 ADVLSIIDTSDGKVTG

-444 LLENIAG
+444 LPETIAG
-451 VSITWKSDRP
+451 VSITWKSDKPETVKDDGTVIRPVEADIQVTLTATLTKGQVTKQKVFTVTVLHDQDKLDVKTAYNKLEIGYETGDSKDAVRHKLTLPKTVAEAAGVSITWKSNKP

-502 RDQDKLDVK
+502 RDQD
-511 TAYDKLEIGYKT
+511 
-523 GDKPDKVTQNLT
+523 
-535 LPKTVAEAAG
+535 
-545 VSITWKSDKPETVK
+545 
-559 DDGTVI
+559 
-565 RPAET
+565 
-570 DIQVTLTAT
+570 
-579 LTKGKAAEQ
+579 
-588 KAFTVTV
+588 
-595 LHDQDKLDVKTAY
+595 
-608 NKLEIGY
+608 
-615 ETGDSKD
+615 
-622 AVRHKLTLS
+622 
-631 KTVAEAAGVAVTWK
+631 
-645 SNKPETVKDD
+645 
-655 GTVIR
+655 
-660 PAEAD
+660 
-665 IQVTLTATLTK
+665 
-676 GQATKQKTF
+676 
-685 TVTVLRDQDIAD
+685 IAD
-697 LESALNKL
+697 LESALEKV
-705 KIGYKYQGDS
+705 KIGYKYQGDN
-715 ECWVRGDLMLP
+715 ERWVKGDLMLP

-758 DTKVT
+758 NTKVT

-768 KKNKAEIKKPFTVMV
+768 KKNKAEIKKPFTVKV
-783 VGIAGAQVDQ
+783 IGIAKEQVEDTLS
-793 AFRAATVTPLAI
+793 AATVTPLVI
-805 QKSQYQ
+805 QKSPYQ
-811 ITLSGSSEPTLSAL
+811 ITLSSGSSDPTLSAL
-825 LTWTSSHPDVIGVKG
+825 LTWTSSHPAVIGVKG

-845 YPVTPPAE
+845 YLVTSPAE

-866 GIAKEKNFTVT
+866 GIAKEKTL
-877 VFPENSN
+877 PLPCS
-884 PSLDEWFD
+884 
-892 AAIPK
+892 PK
-897 EVTTDIDLP
+897 
-906 ANYDGTS
+906 
-913 ATAITWTSGNEQAIR
+913 TAIRVWMSGLMPLFQ
-928 IEESPHKAVIMRELR
+928 
-943 DVPVTLT
+943 
-950 AKLTYNGETAEKK
+950 
-963 FTVTVKRV
+963 
-971 TKITHRGPSREGE
+971 
-984 LLTAYTFT
+984 
-992 DAAIMYEWDSKVDKA
+992 
-1007 DLTYKRGA
+1007 
-1015 YYAFS
+1015 
-1020 DLNLSNHTFTARKT
+1020 RK
-1034 HKRINDGRWVEIGSA
+1034 
-1049 AYRQDY
+1049 
-1055 MGIIEA
+1055 
-1061 FKQLAQLTKKDS
+1061 
-1073 ISLQDLKAAVSL
+1073 
-1085 AGFTFSEDKEKL
+1085 
-1097 FYGLQNTMGLVTG
+1097 
-1110 EYDAFVTLSPQAQT
+1110 
-1124 EMIKEQIDT
+1124 
-1133 YRKFMAVGYNLA
+1133 
-1145 ETASWDEVLPAWK
+1145 
-1158 GGLENEM
+1158 
-1165 LRTEAKD
+1165 
-1172 TLSFKYRYTLTRTPG
+1172 
-1187 TDTYTFKAS
+1187 
-1196 ALYDS
+1196 
-1201 TKTWFNQCG
+1201 
-1210 KYKSDDDKIK
+1210 
-1220 LAVDN
+1220 
-1225 GYDSFGYNG
+1225 
-1234 ESYKIKLNAEGT
+1234 
-1246 HLEGKAYS
+1246 
-1254 SGQTV
+1254 
-1259 TAAISDNRNGTISVT
+1259 
-1274 VEGVP
+1274 
-1279 YVLSFSSYQI
+1279 
-1289 SD
+1289 

>member
-27 AVSQTDAAASAA
+27 AVSQTDAAASAD

-73 LPQTVDG
+73 LPQIVDG

-86 TWASSEPKA
+86 IWESSEPKA

-105 HADKKVT
+105 HIDKEVT
-112 LTATLKKNAE
+112 LTAILKKNAA
-122 ADKKAFT
+122 ADKKSFT

-165 LTLPVTVSGFTG
+165 LTLPAAVSGFTD
-177 VSVTWQSDNPDILKN
+177 VSITWKSDKPETVKD
-192 DGTVTRPDLDTTVT
+192 DGTVIRPDLDTTVT

-237 LKHAGVQPLVIS
+237 LKNAGVQPLVIS

-276 GKHDGPC
+276 DKHDGPC

-312 FTVVVYPENSI
+312 FTVVVYPKNST

-334 LPAETE
+334 LPSETE

-363 ADVLSIDKSDGKVTG
+363 ADVLSIIDTSDGKVTG

-444 LLENIAG
+444 LPETIAG
-451 VSITWKSDRP
+451 VSITWKSDKP
-461 ETVKDDGTVIRPAET
+461 ETVKDDGTVIRPVEA

-490 ATKQKTFTVTVL
+490 VTKQKVFTVTVL
-502 RDQDKLDVK
+502 HDQDKLDVK
-511 TAYDKLEIGYKT
+511 TAYNKLEIGYET
-523 GDKPDKVTQNLT
+523 GDSKDAVTQNLT

-622 AVRHKLTLS
+622 AVRHKLTLP
-631 KTVAEAAGVAVTWK
+631 KTVAEAAGVSITWK
-645 SNKPETVKDD
+645 SDKPETVKDD

-676 GQATKQKTF
+676 GQVTKQKTF

-697 LESALNKL
+697 LESALKKL
-705 KIGYKYQGDS
+705 KIGYNQDDRERCVK
-715 ECWVRGDLMLP
+715 GDLMLP

-768 KKNKAEIKKPFTVMV
+768 KKNKAEIKKPFTVKV
-783 VGIAGAQVDQ
+783 VGIARQQVDQ

-805 QKSQYQ
+805 QKSPYQ
-811 ITLSGSSEPTLSAL
+811 ITLSGSREPTLSAL
-825 LTWTSSHPDVIGVKG
+825 LTWTSSHPAVIGVKG

-913 ATAITWTSGNEQAIR
+913 ATAITWTSSNDAALKVQ
-928 IEESPHKAVIMRELR
+928 ESKGCIMPDLVDQPVI
-943 DVPVTLT
+943 LT
-950 AKLTYNGETAEKK
+950 AKLTYNSQDIAKPISI
-963 FTVTVKRV
+963 TVKRLTRLECSGTNGDGHFISDIIDFTGNEITI
-971 TKITHRGPSREGE
+971 TKEIQDGNTGE
-984 LLTAYTFT
+984 TRKGGTRFSY
-992 DAAIMYEWDSKVDKA
+992 
-1007 DLTYKRGA
+1007 
-1015 YYAFS
+1015 S
-1020 DLNLSNHTFTARKT
+1020 DLDIPHKRFKAKGTHLLSNNGT
-1034 HKRINDGRWVEIGSA
+1034 WVAIGSA
-1049 AYRQDY
+1049 ERRQVLEARLEERTPYR
-1055 MGIIEA
+1055 E
-1061 FKQLAQLTKKDS
+1061 F
-1073 ISLQDLKAAVSL
+1073 
-1085 AGFTFSEDKEKL
+1085 EKL
-1097 FYGLQNTMGLVTG
+1097 FNRPRITLRDFDGLLSQPQESEQELFDILHECHPLSVSSYTAFKKLSETEQTG
-1110 EYDAFVTLSPQAQT
+1110 VLKKWIDGVR
-1124 EMIKEQIDT
+1124 KEQ
-1133 YRKFMAVGYNLA
+1133 ALA
-1145 ETASWDEVLPAWK
+1145 ESLPETASWEDI
-1158 GGLENEM
+1158 
-1165 LRTEAKD
+1165 LR
-1172 TLSFKYRYTLTRTPG
+1172 
-1187 TDTYTFKAS
+1187 KA
-1196 ALYDS
+1196 LDD
-1201 TKTWFNQCG
+1201 WFNQEKQKASPKIYEYKIRGSDGSYRFDACTFYEKG
-1210 KYKSDDDKIK
+1210 KKWFEHGHY
-1220 LAVDN
+1220 VGNDN
-1225 GYDSFGYNG
+1225 GKKIWFDNHGLKFFYDKKLYLG
-1234 ESYKIKLNAEGT
+1234 KLNSDGT
-1246 HLEGKAYS
+1246 QFTGTGKKADGS
-1254 SGQTV
+1254 SESITV
-1259 TAAISDNRNGTISVT
+1259 TITDNQDGTITIQVNGDT
-1274 VEGVP
+1274 HTLKFQGIW
-1279 YVLSFSSYQI
+1279 LQI
-1289 SD
+1289 INW

>member
-27 AVSQTDAAASAA
+27 AVSQTDAAASAD

-112 LTATLKKNAE
+112 LTAILKKNAE

-165 LTLPVTVSGFTG
+165 LTLPAAVSGFTD
-177 VSVTWQSDNPDILKN
+177 VSITWKSDKPETVKD
-192 DGTVTRPDLDTTVT
+192 DGTVIRPDLDTTVT

-237 LKHAGVQPLVIS
+237 LKNAGVQPLVIS

-276 GKHDGPC
+276 GKHEGTC

-312 FTVVVYPENSI
+312 FTVVVYPENST

-363 ADVLSIDKSDGKVTG
+363 ADVLSIDTSDGKVTG

-387 TVGLTAT
+387 TAT

-431 SGNSESSV
+431 GGNSESSV

-444 LLENIAG
+444 LPETIAG
-451 VSITWKSDRP
+451 VSITWKSDKP
-461 ETVKDDGTVIRPAET
+461 ETVKDDGTVIRSAET
-476 DIQVTLTATLTKGQ
+476 DIQVTLTATLTKRQ
-490 ATKQKTFTVTVL
+490 VTKQKVFTVTVL
-502 RDQDKLDVK
+502 HDQDKLDVK
-511 TAYDKLEIGYKT
+511 TAYNKLEIGYET

-545 VSITWKSDKPETVK
+545 VSITWKSNKPETVK

-565 RPAET
+565 RPVEA

-579 LTKGKAAEQ
+579 LTKGKAADQ
-588 KAFTVTV
+588 RAFTVTV
-595 LHDQDKLDVKTAY
+595 LHDQD
-608 NKLEIGY
+608 
-615 ETGDSKD
+615 
-622 AVRHKLTLS
+622 
-631 KTVAEAAGVAVTWK
+631 
-645 SNKPETVKDD
+645 
-655 GTVIR
+655 
-660 PAEAD
+660 
-665 IQVTLTATLTK
+665 
-676 GQATKQKTF
+676 
-685 TVTVLRDQDIAD
+685 IAD
-697 LESALNKL
+697 LESALEKV
-705 KIGYKYQGDS
+705 KIGYKDKKES
-715 ECWVRGDLMLP
+715 ERWVTGDLMLP

-768 KKNKAEIKKPFTVMV
+768 KKNKAEIKKPFTVKV
-783 VGIAGAQVDQ
+783 IGIAKEQVEY
-793 AFRAATVTPLAI
+793 ALKAATVTPLVI
-805 QKSQYQ
+805 QKSHSLYQ

-825 LTWTSSHPDVIGVKG
+825 LTWTSSHPAVIGVKG

-884 PSLDEWFD
+884 PSLDDWFD

-906 ANYDGTS
+906 ENYDGTS
-913 ATAITWTSGNEQAIR
+913 ATAITWTSSNDAALKVQG
-928 IEESPHKAVIMRELR
+928 SKGCIMPDLV
-943 DVPVTLT
+943 DQPVTLT
-950 AKLTYNGETAEKK
+950 AKLTYNSQSITKEISI
-963 FTVTVKRV
+963 TVKR
-971 TKITHRGPSREGE
+971 
-984 LLTAYTFT
+984 LTRMENSFTNGNGHFISDIIDFT
-992 DAAIMYEWDSKVDKA
+992 DNEITITKEIQNGNTGETKKSGARFSYTDLDIPHKRFKA
-1007 DLTYKRGA
+1007 KGTHL
-1015 YYAFS
+1015 
-1020 DLNLSNHTFTARKT
+1020 LSN
-1034 HKRINDGRWVEIGSA
+1034 DGTWVAIGSA
-1049 AYRQDY
+1049 EHRQVLGARQEEGVPYRK
-1055 MGIIEA
+1055 
-1061 FKQLAQLTKKDS
+1061 F
-1073 ISLQDLKAAVSL
+1073 
-1085 AGFTFSEDKEKL
+1085 EKL
-1097 FYGLQNTMGLVTG
+1097 FNRPRITLRDFDGLFSRPQESEQKLFDIMHEWHPLSVSSYNAFKKLSETEQTG
-1110 EYDAFVTLSPQAQT
+1110 VLKKWIDGVR
-1124 EMIKEQIDT
+1124 KEQ
-1133 YRKFMAVGYNLA
+1133 ALA
-1145 ETASWDEVLPAWK
+1145 DSLPETASWEDI
-1158 GGLENEM
+1158 
-1165 LRTEAKD
+1165 LRKALDDWFNHDKQKASPKIYEYKIRGSNGSYKFEA
-1172 TLSFKYRYTLTRTPG
+1172 
-1187 TDTYTFKAS
+1187 YTFYEKG
-1196 ALYDS
+1196 
-1201 TKTWFNQCG
+1201 KKWFEYGHYVGN
-1210 KYKSDDDKIK
+1210 
-1220 LAVDN
+1220 DN
-1225 GYDSFGYNG
+1225 GKEIWFEENHGLKFSYDKKLYLG
-1234 ESYKIKLNAEGT
+1234 KLNSDGT
-1246 HLEGKAYS
+1246 QFTGTGKKADGS
-1254 SGQTV
+1254 SESITV
-1259 TAAISDNRNGTISVT
+1259 TITDNQDGTITIRVNGHT
-1274 VEGVP
+1274 HTLKFQGNELKAG
-1279 YVLSFSSYQI
+1279 Y
-1289 SD
+1289 

>member
-27 AVSQTDAAASAA
+27 AVSQTDAAASAD

-112 LTATLKKNAE
+112 LTAILKKNAE

-165 LTLPVTVSGFTG
+165 LTLPATVSGFTD
-177 VSVTWQSDNPDILKN
+177 VSITWKSDKPETVKD
-192 DGTVTRPDLDTTVT
+192 DGTVIRPDLDTTVT

-237 LKHAGVQPLVIS
+237 LKNAGVQPLVIS

-254 VTLSGSEEV
+254 VTLSGSHEV

-312 FTVVVYPENSI
+312 FTVVVYPENST

-363 ADVLSIDKSDGKVTG
+363 ADVLSIDTSDGKVTG

-451 VSITWKSDRP
+451 VSITWKSDKP
-461 ETVKDDGTVIRPAET
+461 ETVKDDGTVIRSAET

-490 ATKQKTFTVTVL
+490 ATKQKIFTVTVL
-502 RDQDKLDVK
+502 RDQDRADVK

-523 GDKPDKVTQNLT
+523 GDKSDKVTQNLT

-545 VSITWKSDKPETVK
+545 VSITWKSNKPETVK

-565 RPAET
+565 RPVEA

-615 ETGDSKD
+615 KTGDSKD

-631 KTVAEAAGVAVTWK
+631 KTVAEAAGVSITWK

-676 GQATKQKTF
+676 GQTTKQKTF

-697 LESALNKL
+697 LESALKKL
-705 KIGYKYQGDS
+705 KIGYKNQWDR
-715 ECWVRGDLMLP
+715 EHWVTGDLMLP

-736 VTWESNNTD
+736 VTWESNNPN
-745 IIKND
+745 IIKKD
-750 GKVTRPDL
+750 GTVTRPDL

-768 KKNKAEIKKPFTVMV
+768 KKNKAEIKKPFTVRV
-783 VGIAGAQVDQ
+783 GGIAGEQVKQ
-793 AFRAATVTPLAI
+793 ALSAATVTPLVI
-805 QKSQYQ
+805 QKSHSLYQ

-825 LTWTSSHPDVIGVKG
+825 LTWTSSHPAVIDVKG

-845 YPVTPPAE
+845 YPVTSPAK

-950 AKLTYNGETAEKK
+950 AKLTYNSQAIEKHISI
-963 FTVTVKRV
+963 TVKRLRV
-971 TKITHRGPSREGE
+971 EHSGTNGDGDFISDIIDFTDNEIIITKEVRDGDTGE
-984 LLTAYTFT
+984 TEKFGTRFSYSDLDIPHKRFKAQGTFT
-992 DAAIMYEWDSKVDKA
+992 
-1007 DLTYKRGA
+1007 
-1015 YYAFS
+1015 
-1020 DLNLSNHTFTARKT
+1020 LSN
-1034 HKRINDGRWVEIGSA
+1034 DGTWVAIGSA
-1049 AYRQDY
+1049 EHRKS
-1055 MGIIEA
+1055 IEA
-1061 FKQLAQLTKKDS
+1061 QTDEFRRIVNLCNRPRIALRDLAFFFNLPLSTGEQELFDRLHKAHPLSVSSYTAFKKLSETEQTGVLKKWIDGMRKALALE
-1073 ISLQDLKAAVSL
+1073 VSL
-1085 AGFTFSEDKEKL
+1085 
-1097 FYGLQNTMGLVTG
+1097 
-1110 EYDAFVTLSPQAQT
+1110 P
-1124 EMIKEQIDT
+1124 
-1133 YRKFMAVGYNLA
+1133 
-1145 ETASWDEVLPAWK
+1145 ETASWEDILQKIVDDWFNEEKQKASPKIYEYEIWGSNGSYVFNARTLYEK
-1158 GGLENEM
+1158 GKKWFERGRYYGKDNGKEIWFENHG
-1165 LRTEAKD
+1165 
-1172 TLSFKYRYTLTRTPG
+1172 LSF
-1187 TDTYTFKAS
+1187 S
-1196 ALYDS
+1196 YDN
-1201 TKTWFNQCG
+1201 KH
-1210 KYKSDDDKIK
+1210 Y
-1220 LAVDN
+1220 
-1225 GYDSFGYNG
+1225 FG
-1234 ESYKIKLNAEGT
+1234 KLNSDGT
-1246 HLEGKAYS
+1246 QFTGKKDDS
-1254 SGQTV
+1254 SESITV
-1259 TAAISDNRNGTISVT
+1259 TITDNQNGTITIQVNGHT
-1274 VEGVP
+1274 HILNFRGDRLE
-1279 YVLSFSSYQI
+1279 I
-1289 SD
+1289 IK

>member
-27 AVSQTDAAASAA
+27 AVSQTDAAASAD

-86 TWASSEPKA
+86 TWESSEPKA

-165 LTLPVTVSGFTG
+165 LTLPATVSGFTG
-177 VSVTWQSDNPDILKN
+177 VSVTWKSDKPETVKD

-276 GKHDGPC
+276 GKHEGTC

-363 ADVLSIDKSDGKVTG
+363 ADVLSIIDTSDGKVTG

-444 LLENIAG
+444 L
-451 VSITWKSDRP
+451 P
-461 ETVKDDGTVIRPAET
+461 ETI
-476 DIQVTLTATLTKGQ
+476 
-490 ATKQKTFTVTVL
+490 
-502 RDQDKLDVK
+502 
-511 TAYDKLEIGYKT
+511 
-523 GDKPDKVTQNLT
+523 
-535 LPKTVAEAAG
+535 AG

-565 RPAET
+565 RPVEA

-588 KAFTVTV
+588 KVFTVTV

-615 ETGDSKD
+615 KTGDSKD

-631 KTVAEAAGVAVTWK
+631 KTVAEAAGVSITWK

-705 KIGYKYQGDS
+705 KIGYKYQGDR
-715 ECWVRGDLMLP
+715 ERCVTGDLMLP

-768 KKNKAEIKKPFTVMV
+768 KKNQAEIKKPFTVRV
-783 VGIAGAQVDQ
+783 VGIAGEQVDQ
-793 AFRAATVTPLAI
+793 ALSAATVTPLVI
-805 QKSQYQ
+805 QKSLYQ

-825 LTWTSSHPDVIGVKG
+825 LTWTSSLPAVIGVKG

-913 ATAITWTSGNEQAIR
+913 ATAITWTSSNDAALKVQG
-928 IEESPHKAVIMRELR
+928 SKGCIMPDLV
-943 DVPVTLT
+943 DQPVTLT
-950 AKLTYNGETAEKK
+950 AKLTYNSQSITKEISI
-963 FTVTVKRV
+963 TVKR
-971 TKITHRGPSREGE
+971 
-984 LLTAYTFT
+984 LTRMENSFTNGNGHFISDIIDFT
-992 DAAIMYEWDSKVDKA
+992 DNEITITKEIQNGNTGETKKSGARFSYTDLDIPHKRFKA
-1007 DLTYKRGA
+1007 KGTHL
-1015 YYAFS
+1015 
-1020 DLNLSNHTFTARKT
+1020 LSN
-1034 HKRINDGRWVEIGSA
+1034 DGTWVAIGSA
-1049 AYRQDY
+1049 EHRQVLGARQEEGVPYRK
-1055 MGIIEA
+1055 
-1061 FKQLAQLTKKDS
+1061 F
-1073 ISLQDLKAAVSL
+1073 
-1085 AGFTFSEDKEKL
+1085 EKL
-1097 FYGLQNTMGLVTG
+1097 FNRPRITLRDFDGLFSRPQESEQKLFDIMHEWHPLSVSSYNAFKKLSETEQTG
-1110 EYDAFVTLSPQAQT
+1110 VLKKWIDGVR
-1124 EMIKEQIDT
+1124 KEQ
-1133 YRKFMAVGYNLA
+1133 ALA
-1145 ETASWDEVLPAWK
+1145 DSLPETASWEDI
-1158 GGLENEM
+1158 
-1165 LRTEAKD
+1165 LRKALDDWFNHDKQKASPKIYEYKIRGSNGSYKFEA
-1172 TLSFKYRYTLTRTPG
+1172 
-1187 TDTYTFKAS
+1187 YTFYEKG
-1196 ALYDS
+1196 
-1201 TKTWFNQCG
+1201 KKWFEYGHYVGN
-1210 KYKSDDDKIK
+1210 
-1220 LAVDN
+1220 DN
-1225 GYDSFGYNG
+1225 GKEIWFEENHGLKFSYDKKLYLG
-1234 ESYKIKLNAEGT
+1234 KLNSDGT
-1246 HLEGKAYS
+1246 QFTGTGKKADGS
-1254 SGQTV
+1254 SESITV
-1259 TAAISDNRNGTISVT
+1259 TITDNQDGTITIRVNGHT
-1274 VEGVP
+1274 HTLKFQGNELKAG
-1279 YVLSFSSYQI
+1279 Y
-1289 SD
+1289 

>member
-1 MKKCMHVLIGLT
+1 MHVLIGLT

-27 AVSQTDAAASAA
+27 AVSQTDAAASAD

-112 LTATLKKNAE
+112 LTAILKKNAE

-165 LTLPVTVSGFTG
+165 LTLPAAVSGFTD
-177 VSVTWQSDNPDILKN
+177 VSITWKSDKPETVKD
-192 DGTVTRPDLDTTVT
+192 DGTVIRPDLDTTVT

-237 LKHAGVQPLVIS
+237 LKNAGVQPLVIS

-276 GKHDGPC
+276 GKHEGTC

-312 FTVVVYPENSI
+312 FTVVVYPENST

-363 ADVLSIDKSDGKVTG
+363 ADVLSIDTSDGKVTG

-451 VSITWKSDRP
+451 VSITWKSDKP
-461 ETVKDDGTVIRPAET
+461 ETVKDDGTVIRSAET

-490 ATKQKTFTVTVL
+490 ATKQKIFTVTVL
-502 RDQDKLDVK
+502 RDQDRADVK
-511 TAYDKLEIGYKT
+511 TAYNKLEIGYKT
-523 GDKPDKVTQNLT
+523 GDKSDKVTQNLT

-565 RPAET
+565 RP
-570 DIQVTLTAT
+570 V
-579 LTKGKAAEQ
+579 
-588 KAFTVTV
+588 
-595 LHDQDKLDVKTAY
+595 
-608 NKLEIGY
+608 
-615 ETGDSKD
+615 
-622 AVRHKLTLS
+622 
-631 KTVAEAAGVAVTWK
+631 
-645 SNKPETVKDD
+645 
-655 GTVIR
+655 
-660 PAEAD
+660 EAD

-697 LESALNKL
+697 LESALKKL
-705 KIGYKYQGDS
+705 KIGYKNQWDN
-715 ECWVRGDLMLP
+715 ERLVRGDLILP

-768 KKNKAEIKKPFTVMV
+768 KKNKAEIKKPFTVKV
-783 VGIAGAQVDQ
+783 IGFAKEQVED
-793 AFRAATVTPLAI
+793 ALSAATVTPLVI
-805 QKSQYQ
+805 QKSHSLYQ

-825 LTWTSSHPDVIGVKG
+825 LTWTSSHPAVIDVKG

-845 YPVTPPAE
+845 YPVTSPAK

-971 TKITHRGPSREGE
+971 TKITHRGPSKEGE

-1007 DLTYKRGA
+1007 DLTYKSGA

-1124 EMIKEQIDT
+1124 EMIKEQIDR

-1158 GGLENEM
+1158 GDLENEM

-1210 KYKSDDDKIK
+1210 KYKSDDGKIK

-1234 ESYKIKLNAEGT
+1234 KSYKIKLNAEGT

-1259 TAAISDNRNGTISVT
+1259 TAAIRDNRDGTISVT
-1274 VEGVP
+1274 VEGVI
-1279 YVLSFSSYQI
+1279 YELSFSSYQI
-1289 SD
+1289 

>member
-27 AVSQTDAAASAA
+27 AVSQTDAAASAD

-73 LPQTVDG
+73 LPQTVDD

-86 TWASSEPKA
+86 TWESSEPKA

-165 LTLPVTVSGFTG
+165 LTLPATVSGFTG

-237 LKHAGVQPLVIS
+237 LKNAGVQPLVIS

-276 GKHDGPC
+276 GKHEGTC

-355 SITWQSDK
+355 SITWQSNK
-363 ADVLSIDKSDGKVTG
+363 ADVLSIIDTSDGKVTG

-444 LLENIAG
+444 LPETIAG
-451 VSITWKSDRP
+451 VSITWKSDKP
-461 ETVKDDGTVIRPAET
+461 ETVKDDGTVIRPVEA

-490 ATKQKTFTVTVL
+490 VTKQKVFTVTVL
-502 RDQDKLDVK
+502 HDQDKLDVK
-511 TAYDKLEIGYKT
+511 TAYNKLEIGYET
-523 GDKPDKVTQNLT
+523 GDSKDAVRHKLT

-579 LTKGKAAEQ
+579 LTKG
-588 KAFTVTV
+588 
-595 LHDQDKLDVKTAY
+595 
-608 NKLEIGY
+608 
-615 ETGDSKD
+615 
-622 AVRHKLTLS
+622 
-631 KTVAEAAGVAVTWK
+631 
-645 SNKPETVKDD
+645 
-655 GTVIR
+655 
-660 PAEAD
+660 
-665 IQVTLTATLTK
+665 
-676 GQATKQKTF
+676 QATKQKTF

-697 LESALNKL
+697 LESALKKL
-705 KIGYKYQGDS
+705 KIGYKNQWDK
-715 ECWVRGDLMLP
+715 ERCVTGDLMLP

-768 KKNKAEIKKPFTVMV
+768 KKNKAEIKKPFTVRV
-783 VGIAGAQVDQ
+783 VGIAGEQVDQ
-793 AFRAATVTPLAI
+793 ALSAATVTPLAI
-805 QKSQYQ
+805 QKSLYQ

-825 LTWTSSHPDVIGVKG
+825 LTWTSSHPAVIGVKG
-840 KPSGT
+840 KPSDT

-913 ATAITWTSGNEQAIR
+913 ATAITWTSSNDAALKVQ
-928 IEESPHKAVIMRELR
+928 ESKGCIMPDLVDQPVI
-943 DVPVTLT
+943 LT
-950 AKLTYNGETAEKK
+950 AKLTYNSQAIEKPISI
-963 FTVTVKRV
+963 TVKR
-971 TKITHRGPSREGE
+971 
-984 LLTAYTFT
+984 LTRLEDSFTNGDGHFISDIIDFT
-992 DAAIMYEWDSKVDKA
+992 DNEITITKEIQDGNTGETRKGGTRFSY
-1007 DLTYKRGA
+1007 
-1015 YYAFS
+1015 S
-1020 DLNLSNHTFTARKT
+1020 DLDIPHKRFKAKGTHLLSNNGT
-1034 HKRINDGRWVEIGSA
+1034 WVAIGSA
-1049 AYRQDY
+1049 EHRQILGAQQEEGVPYRK
-1055 MGIIEA
+1055 
-1061 FKQLAQLTKKDS
+1061 F
-1073 ISLQDLKAAVSL
+1073 
-1085 AGFTFSEDKEKL
+1085 EKL
-1097 FYGLQNTMGLVTG
+1097 FNRPRITLRDFDGLFSQPQESEQKLFDIMHEWCPLSVSSYNAFKKLSETEQTG
-1110 EYDAFVTLSPQAQT
+1110 VLKKWIDGVR
-1124 EMIKEQIDT
+1124 KEQ
-1133 YRKFMAVGYNLA
+1133 ALA
-1145 ETASWDEVLPAWK
+1145 DSLPETASWEDILRK
-1158 GGLENEM
+1158 GL
-1165 LRTEAKD
+1165 D
-1172 TLSFKYRYTLTRTPG
+1172 
-1187 TDTYTFKAS
+1187 D
-1196 ALYDS
+1196 
-1201 TKTWFNQCG
+1201 WFNQEKQKASPKIYEYEISGSNGSYRFEAYTFYEKG
-1210 KYKSDDDKIK
+1210 KKWFEYGHY
-1220 LAVDN
+1220 VGNDN
-1225 GYDSFGYNG
+1225 GKEIWFEENHGLKFSYDKKLYLG
-1234 ESYKIKLNAEGT
+1234 KLNSDGT
-1246 HLEGKAYS
+1246 QFTGTGKKADGS
-1254 SGQTV
+1254 SESITV
-1259 TAAISDNRNGTISVT
+1259 TITDNQNGTITIRVNGHT
-1274 VEGVP
+1274 HTLNFQGNRLEAGH
-1279 YVLSFSSYQI
+1279 
-1289 SD
+1289 

>member
-27 AVSQTDAAASAA
+27 AVSQTDAAASAD

-73 LPQTVDG
+73 LPQTVDD

-86 TWASSEPKA
+86 TWESSEPKA

-165 LTLPVTVSGFTG
+165 LTLPATVSGFTG

-237 LKHAGVQPLVIS
+237 LKNAGVQPLVIS

-276 GKHDGPC
+276 GKHEGTC

-355 SITWQSDK
+355 SITWQSNK
-363 ADVLSIDKSDGKVTG
+363 ADVLSIIDTSDGKVTG

-444 LLENIAG
+444 LPETIAG
-451 VSITWKSDRP
+451 VSITWKSDKP
-461 ETVKDDGTVIRPAET
+461 ETVKDDGTVIRPVEA

-490 ATKQKTFTVTVL
+490 VTKQKVFTVTVL
-502 RDQDKLDVK
+502 HDQDKLDVK
-511 TAYDKLEIGYKT
+511 TAYNKLEIGYKT

-565 RPAET
+565 RPAES

-622 AVRHKLTLS
+622 AVRHKLTLP
-631 KTVAEAAGVAVTWK
+631 KTVAEAAGVSITWK
-645 SNKPETVKDD
+645 SDKPETVKDD

-660 PAEAD
+660 PAETD

-697 LESALNKL
+697 LESALKKL
-705 KIGYKYQGDS
+705 KIGYKNQWDK
-715 ECWVRGDLMLP
+715 ERCVTGDLMLP

-768 KKNKAEIKKPFTVMV
+768 KKNKAEIKKPFTVRV
-783 VGIAGAQVDQ
+783 VGIAGEQVDQ
-793 AFRAATVTPLAI
+793 ALSAATVTPLAI
-805 QKSQYQ
+805 QKSLYQ

-825 LTWTSSHPDVIGVKG
+825 LTWTSSHPAVIGVKG
-840 KPSGT
+840 KPSDT

-913 ATAITWTSGNEQAIR
+913 ATAITWTSSNDAALKVQ
-928 IEESPHKAVIMRELR
+928 ESKGCIMPDLVDQPVI
-943 DVPVTLT
+943 LT
-950 AKLTYNGETAEKK
+950 AKLTYNSQAIEKPISI
-963 FTVTVKRV
+963 TVKR
-971 TKITHRGPSREGE
+971 
-984 LLTAYTFT
+984 LTRLEDSFTNGDGHFISDIIDFT
-992 DAAIMYEWDSKVDKA
+992 DNEITITKEIQDGNTGETRKGGTRFSY
-1007 DLTYKRGA
+1007 
-1015 YYAFS
+1015 S
-1020 DLNLSNHTFTARKT
+1020 DLDIPHKRFKAKGTHLLSNNGT
-1034 HKRINDGRWVEIGSA
+1034 WVAIGSA
-1049 AYRQDY
+1049 EHRQILGAQQEEGVPYRK
-1055 MGIIEA
+1055 
-1061 FKQLAQLTKKDS
+1061 F
-1073 ISLQDLKAAVSL
+1073 
-1085 AGFTFSEDKEKL
+1085 EKL
-1097 FYGLQNTMGLVTG
+1097 FNRPRITLRDFDGLFSQPQESEQKLFDIMHEWCPLSVSSYNAFKKLSETEQTG
-1110 EYDAFVTLSPQAQT
+1110 VLKKWIDGVR
-1124 EMIKEQIDT
+1124 KEQ
-1133 YRKFMAVGYNLA
+1133 ALA
-1145 ETASWDEVLPAWK
+1145 DSLPETASWEDILRK
-1158 GGLENEM
+1158 GL
-1165 LRTEAKD
+1165 D
-1172 TLSFKYRYTLTRTPG
+1172 
-1187 TDTYTFKAS
+1187 D
-1196 ALYDS
+1196 
-1201 TKTWFNQCG
+1201 WFNQEKQKASPKIYEYEISGSNGSYEFEAYTFYEKG
-1210 KYKSDDDKIK
+1210 KKWFEHGHY
-1220 LAVDN
+1220 LGNDN
-1225 GYDSFGYNG
+1225 GKKIWFDNHGLTFSYDNK
-1234 ESYKIKLNAEGT
+1234 SYYGKLNSDGT
-1246 HLEGKAYS
+1246 QFTGVKEADDGS
-1254 SGQTV
+1254 SESITV
-1259 TAAISDNRNGTISVT
+1259 TITDNQDGTITIQVNGDHT
-1274 VEGVP
+1274 HTLKFQGNRLEAR
-1279 YVLSFSSYQI
+1279 Y
-1289 SD
+1289 

>member
-27 AVSQTDAAASAA
+27 AVSQTDAAASAD

-86 TWASSEPKA
+86 TWESSEPKA

-112 LTATLKKNAE
+112 LTATLKKNA
-122 ADKKAFT
+122 ATDKKAFT

-136 AAVQEAE
+136 ADVQEVE

-149 EISYVS
+149 EISYGH
-155 GDSKDAVTQD
+155 GDSKDTVTQN
-165 LTLPVTVSGFTG
+165 LTLPAAVSGFTG
-177 VSVTWQSDNPDILKN
+177 VSITWQSDNPDILQNNGK
-192 DGTVTRPDLDTTVT
+192 VTRPDMDTTIT

-237 LKHAGVQPLVIS
+237 LKNAGVQPLVIS

-276 GKHDGPC
+276 GKHEGTC

-334 LPAETE
+334 LLAETE

-363 ADVLSIDKSDGKVTG
+363 ADVLSIIDTSDGKVTG

-444 LLENIAG
+444 LPETIAG
-451 VSITWKSDRP
+451 VSITWKSDKP
-461 ETVKDDGTVIRPAET
+461 ETVKDDGTVIRPVEA

-490 ATKQKTFTVTVL
+490 ATKQKVFTVTVL
-502 RDQDKLDVK
+502 HDQDKLDVK
-511 TAYDKLEIGYKT
+511 TAYNKLEIGYKT

-579 LTKGKAAEQ
+579 LTKG
-588 KAFTVTV
+588 
-595 LHDQDKLDVKTAY
+595 
-608 NKLEIGY
+608 
-615 ETGDSKD
+615 
-622 AVRHKLTLS
+622 
-631 KTVAEAAGVAVTWK
+631 
-645 SNKPETVKDD
+645 
-655 GTVIR
+655 
-660 PAEAD
+660 
-665 IQVTLTATLTK
+665 
-676 GQATKQKTF
+676 QATKQKTF

-697 LESALNKL
+697 LESALKKL
-705 KIGYKYQGDS
+705 KIGYNQGDK
-715 ECWVRGDLMLP
+715 ERCVTGDLMLP

-768 KKNKAEIKKPFTVMV
+768 KKNKAEIKKPFTVRV
-783 VGIAGAQVDQ
+783 VGIAGEQVDQ
-793 AFRAATVTPLAI
+793 AFRAATVTPLVI
-805 QKSQYQ
+805 QKSHSLYQ

-825 LTWTSSHPDVIGVKG
+825 LTWTSSHPAVIGVKG

-884 PSLDEWFD
+884 PSLDDWFD

-906 ANYDGTS
+906 ENYDGTS
-913 ATAITWTSGNEQAIR
+913 ATAITWTSSNDAALKVQG
-928 IEESPHKAVIMRELR
+928 SKGCIMPDLV
-943 DVPVTLT
+943 DQPVTLT
-950 AKLTYNGETAEKK
+950 AKLTYNSQSITKEISI
-963 FTVTVKRV
+963 TVKR
-971 TKITHRGPSREGE
+971 
-984 LLTAYTFT
+984 LTRMENSFTNGNGHFISDIIDFT
-992 DAAIMYEWDSKVDKA
+992 DNEITITKEIQNGNTGETKKSGARFSYTDLDIPHKRFKA
-1007 DLTYKRGA
+1007 KGTHL
-1015 YYAFS
+1015 
-1020 DLNLSNHTFTARKT
+1020 LSN
-1034 HKRINDGRWVEIGSA
+1034 DGTWVAIGSA
-1049 AYRQDY
+1049 EHRQVLGARQEEGVPYRK
-1055 MGIIEA
+1055 
-1061 FKQLAQLTKKDS
+1061 F
-1073 ISLQDLKAAVSL
+1073 
-1085 AGFTFSEDKEKL
+1085 EKL
-1097 FYGLQNTMGLVTG
+1097 FNRPRITLRDFDGLFSRPQESEQKLFDIMHEWHPLSVSSYNAFKKLSETEQTG
-1110 EYDAFVTLSPQAQT
+1110 VLKKWIDGVR
-1124 EMIKEQIDT
+1124 KEQ
-1133 YRKFMAVGYNLA
+1133 ALA
-1145 ETASWDEVLPAWK
+1145 DSLPETASWEDI
-1158 GGLENEM
+1158 
-1165 LRTEAKD
+1165 LRKALDDWFNHDKQKASPKIYEYKIRGSNGSYKFEA
-1172 TLSFKYRYTLTRTPG
+1172 
-1187 TDTYTFKAS
+1187 YTFYEKG
-1196 ALYDS
+1196 
-1201 TKTWFNQCG
+1201 KKWFEYGHYVGN
-1210 KYKSDDDKIK
+1210 
-1220 LAVDN
+1220 DN
-1225 GYDSFGYNG
+1225 GKEIWFEENHGLKFSYDKKLYLG
-1234 ESYKIKLNAEGT
+1234 KLNSDGT
-1246 HLEGKAYS
+1246 QFTGTGKKADGS
-1254 SGQTV
+1254 SESITV
-1259 TAAISDNRNGTISVT
+1259 TITDNQDGTITIRVNGHT
-1274 VEGVP
+1274 HTLKFQGNELKAG
-1279 YVLSFSSYQI
+1279 Y
-1289 SD
+1289 

>member
-27 AVSQTDAAASAA
+27 AVSQTDAAASAD

-490 ATKQKTFTVTVL
+490 ATKQK
-502 RDQDKLDVK
+502 
-511 TAYDKLEIGYKT
+511 I
-523 GDKPDKVTQNLT
+523 
-535 LPKTVAEAAG
+535 
-545 VSITWKSDKPETVK
+545 
-559 DDGTVI
+559 
-565 RPAET
+565 
-570 DIQVTLTAT
+570 
-579 LTKGKAAEQ
+579 
-588 KAFTVTV
+588 
-595 LHDQDKLDVKTAY
+595 
-608 NKLEIGY
+608 
-615 ETGDSKD
+615 
-622 AVRHKLTLS
+622 
-631 KTVAEAAGVAVTWK
+631 
-645 SNKPETVKDD
+645 
-655 GTVIR
+655 
-660 PAEAD
+660 
-665 IQVTLTATLTK
+665 
-676 GQATKQKTF
+676 F

-971 TKITHRGPSREGE
+971 TKITHRGPSKEGE

>member
-13 AALLFAAA
+13 AALLFVAAI
-21 MSSCKG
+21 SCKG
-27 AVSQTDAAASAA
+27 AVSQTDAAAP
-39 TSAQDKAAVAK
+39 TDTLAQDKAAVAK
-50 AKAKLEI
+50 AKSKLEI

-73 LPQTVDG
+73 LPQIVDG

-86 TWASSEPKA
+86 IWESSEPKA

-105 HADKKVT
+105 HADKEVT
-112 LTATLKKNAE
+112 LTAALKKNA
-122 ADKKAFT
+122 ATDKKAFT

-136 AAVQEAE
+136 AAVQEVE

-155 GDSKDAVTQD
+155 GDSKDTVTQN
-165 LTLPVTVSGFTG
+165 LTLPAAVSGFTD
-177 VSVTWQSDNPDILKN
+177 VSITWKSDKPETVKD
-192 DGTVTRPDLDTTVT
+192 DGTVIRPDRDTTVT

-237 LKHAGVQPLVIS
+237 LKNVGVQPLVIS

-276 GKHDGPC
+276 GKHEGTC

-363 ADVLSIDKSDGKVTG
+363 ADVLSIIDTSDGKVTG

-444 LLENIAG
+444 L
-451 VSITWKSDRP
+451 P
-461 ETVKDDGTVIRPAET
+461 ETI
-476 DIQVTLTATLTKGQ
+476 
-490 ATKQKTFTVTVL
+490 
-502 RDQDKLDVK
+502 
-511 TAYDKLEIGYKT
+511 
-523 GDKPDKVTQNLT
+523 
-535 LPKTVAEAAG
+535 AG

-565 RPAET
+565 RP
-570 DIQVTLTAT
+570 V
-579 LTKGKAAEQ
+579 
-588 KAFTVTV
+588 
-595 LHDQDKLDVKTAY
+595 
-608 NKLEIGY
+608 
-615 ETGDSKD
+615 
-622 AVRHKLTLS
+622 
-631 KTVAEAAGVAVTWK
+631 
-645 SNKPETVKDD
+645 
-655 GTVIR
+655 
-660 PAEAD
+660 EAD

-715 ECWVRGDLMLP
+715 ERWVRGDLMLP

-768 KKNKAEIKKPFTVMV
+768 KKNKAEIKKPFTVRV
-783 VGIAGAQVDQ
+783 VGIAGEQVDQ
-793 AFRAATVTPLAI
+793 AFSAATVTPLAI
-805 QKSQYQ
+805 QKSLYQ
-811 ITLSGSSEPTLSAL
+811 ITLSGSSKPTLSAL
-825 LTWTSSHPDVIGVKG
+825 LTWTSSHPAVIDVKG

-877 VFPENSN
+877 VFPENSK
-884 PSLDEWFD
+884 PSLDDWFD

-913 ATAITWTSGNEQAIR
+913 ATAITWTSSNDAALKVQGSKGCIMPDLVDQ
-928 IEESPHKAVIMRELR
+928 PVI
-943 DVPVTLT
+943 LT
-950 AKLTYNGETAEKK
+950 AKLTYNSQAIAKPISI
-963 FTVTVKRV
+963 TVKR
-971 TKITHRGPSREGE
+971 
-984 LLTAYTFT
+984 LTRMENSFTNGNGHFISDIIDFT
-992 DAAIMYEWDSKVDKA
+992 DNEITITKEIQNGNTGETKKSGARFSYTDLDIPHKRFKA
-1007 DLTYKRGA
+1007 KGTHL
-1015 YYAFS
+1015 
-1020 DLNLSNHTFTARKT
+1020 LSNNGT
-1034 HKRINDGRWVEIGSA
+1034 WVAIGSA
-1049 AYRQDY
+1049 EHRQV
-1055 MGIIEA
+1055 
-1061 FKQLAQLTKKDS
+1061 L
-1073 ISLQDLKAAVSL
+1073 VSHNI
-1085 AGFTFSEDKEKL
+1085 
-1097 FYGLQNTMGLVTG
+1097 Q
-1110 EYDAFVTLSPQAQT
+1110 
-1124 EMIKEQIDT
+1124 
-1133 YRKFMAVGYNLA
+1133 
-1145 ETASWDEVLPAWK
+1145 
-1158 GGLENEM
+1158 
-1165 LRTEAKD
+1165 
-1172 TLSFKYRYTLTRTPG
+1172 
-1187 TDTYTFKAS
+1187 
-1196 ALYDS
+1196 
-1201 TKTWFNQCG
+1201 
-1210 KYKSDDDKIK
+1210 KS
-1220 LAVDN
+1220 
-1225 GYDSFGYNG
+1225 
-1234 ESYKIKLNAEGT
+1234 
-1246 HLEGKAYS
+1246 H
-1254 SGQTV
+1254 
-1259 TAAISDNRNGTISVT
+1259 
-1274 VEGVP
+1274 
-1279 YVLSFSSYQI
+1279 
-1289 SD
+1289 

>member
-1 MKKCMHVLIGLT
+1 MHVLIGLT

-27 AVSQTDAAASAA
+27 AVSQTDAAASAD

-86 TWASSEPKA
+86 TWESSEPKA

-149 EISYVS
+149 EISYGH

-165 LTLPVTVSGFTG
+165 LTLPATVSGFTD
-177 VSVTWQSDNPDILKN
+177 VSITWKSDKPETVKD

-237 LKHAGVQPLVIS
+237 LKNAGVQPLVIS

-276 GKHDGPC
+276 GKHEGTC

-312 FTVVVYPENSI
+312 FTVVVYPENST

-363 ADVLSIDKSDGKVTG
+363 ADVLSIDISGGKVTG
-378 KITRKEQDE
+378 KVTRKEQDE

-444 LLENIAG
+444 LPETIAG
-451 VSITWKSDRP
+451 VSITWKSDKP
-461 ETVKDDGTVIRPAET
+461 ETVKDDGTVIRSAET

-490 ATKQKTFTVTVL
+490 ATKQKIFTVTVL
-502 RDQDKLDVK
+502 RDQDRADVK

-523 GDKPDKVTQNLT
+523 GDKSDKVTQNLT

-545 VSITWKSDKPETVK
+545 VSITWKSNKPETVK

-565 RPAET
+565 RPVEA

-588 KAFTVTV
+588 KVFTVTV

-615 ETGDSKD
+615 KTGDSKD

-631 KTVAEAAGVAVTWK
+631 KTVAEAAGVSITWK

-705 KIGYKYQGDS
+705 KIGYKYQGDR
-715 ECWVRGDLMLP
+715 ERCITGDLMLP

-768 KKNKAEIKKPFTVMV
+768 KKNKAEIKKPFTVKV
-783 VGIAGAQVDQ
+783 VGIARQQVDQ

-805 QKSQYQ
+805 QKSPYQ

-825 LTWTSSHPDVIGVKG
+825 LTWTSSHPAVIDVKG

-906 ANYDGTS
+906 ENYDGTS
-913 ATAITWTSGNEQAIR
+913 ATAITWTSSNDAALKVQGSKGCIMPDLVDQ
-928 IEESPHKAVIMRELR
+928 PVI
-943 DVPVTLT
+943 LT
-950 AKLTYNGETAEKK
+950 AKLTYNSQAIEKPISI
-963 FTVTVKRV
+963 TVKR
-971 TKITHRGPSREGE
+971 
-984 LLTAYTFT
+984 LTRLEDSFTNGDGHFISDIIDFT
-992 DAAIMYEWDSKVDKA
+992 DNEITITKEIQDGNTGETRKGGTRFSY
-1007 DLTYKRGA
+1007 
-1015 YYAFS
+1015 S
-1020 DLNLSNHTFTARKT
+1020 DLDIPHKRFKAKGTHLLSNNGT
-1034 HKRINDGRWVEIGSA
+1034 WVAIGSA
-1049 AYRQDY
+1049 ERRQVLEARLEERTPYR
-1055 MGIIEA
+1055 E
-1061 FKQLAQLTKKDS
+1061 F
-1073 ISLQDLKAAVSL
+1073 
-1085 AGFTFSEDKEKL
+1085 EKL
-1097 FYGLQNTMGLVTG
+1097 FNRPRITLRDFDGLLSQPQESEQELFDIMLNWYPLSVSSYNAFKKLSETEQTG
-1110 EYDAFVTLSPQAQT
+1110 VLKKWIDG
-1124 EMIKEQIDT
+1124 MRKEQAL
-1133 YRKFMAVGYNLA
+1133 FVSLP
-1145 ETASWDEVLPAWK
+1145 ETASWDDILQKRVDDEFNKEKQNASPKIYEYKIW
-1158 GGLENEM
+1158 GSNGSYEF
-1165 LRTEAKD
+1165 EA
-1172 TLSFKYRYTLTRTPG
+1172 
-1187 TDTYTFKAS
+1187 YTFYEKG
-1196 ALYDS
+1196 
-1201 TKTWFNQCG
+1201 KKWFEHGHYLGN
-1210 KYKSDDDKIK
+1210 
-1220 LAVDN
+1220 DN
-1225 GYDSFGYNG
+1225 GKKIWFDNHGLTFSYDNK
-1234 ESYKIKLNAEGT
+1234 SYYGKLNSDGT
-1246 HLEGKAYS
+1246 QFTGVKEADDGS
-1254 SGQTV
+1254 SESITV
-1259 TAAISDNRNGTISVT
+1259 TITDNQDGTITIQVNGDHT
-1274 VEGVP
+1274 HTLKFQGNRLEAR
-1279 YVLSFSSYQI
+1279 Y
-1289 SD
+1289 